1 MNKKLEEAS
10 DDFKSLSLRSFYST
24 TGHRILSEALTPILS
39 RSTNYDRLTGY
50 FSVESLA
57 SVASGLEAIY
67 RKSGQMRLVIG
78 IHDVPGDLL
87 AARAL
92 GSLLPETLVDEV
104 KEKFFVEVGQ
114 LSDMTSKSAIAGIA
128 WMLRLGLLEVRV
140 ASPKNKQG
148 IYHQKRM
155 IFKDTSGNVIAG
167 TGSLNETIGGLYNV
181 EEMQFSFSWK
191 SEDDPT
197 LELVNSFDEIWKGLE
212 PDIDIIPLDETF
224 AAVILEKLGNPSN
237 PFEDT
242 SASRIAKNID
252 FKSLIELVRTSPS
265 FTPFNLSSACLYP
278 HQERVFHESLSRWPV
293 RVMLADEVGL
303 GKTLEAGILISYML
317 RMKMVEK
324 VTILCPA
331 GLLRQWQ
338 EEMDRHFKL
347 DFWIYESGSKSF
359 VSAGSE
365 RIGAIA
371 DNRLSAIP
379 KLTLVSAQWA
389 RLNEN
394 EFKKQLPEML
404 IVDEAH
410 AARVNVDQYGSK
422 STRLWKLLDSLK
434 DMVPHILLLTA
445 TPMQVHPSEY
455 HGLLNIL
462 GLPEHWKKFSKY
474 EESLK
479 IVSSQSNSIG
489 LNEAKTLADLLISS
503 FESYS
508 WLPDLLTSKE
518 SLLIMELRQSQ
529 SKGSAASAI
538 LIQNQLEVFT
548 RILTKVHPGHF
559 LTCRNTKSGLEKFG
573 YKFPVRK
580 FDAPEI
586 RMSGNLEKY
595 EWAVESYLSQAY
607 GKTEESL
614 KPSGN
619 FPIGFAKS
627 GFYQRLVSSLFA
639 SRSSLLKRKMKI
651 DLIGKAIKDSDSE
664 LLSRL
669 LSDFDFEDED
679 LTSDDFGQLLPEIE
693 PQNGLNKILEN
704 VKRAVT
710 LENSYIEELLR
721 ILDGVGEDI
730 ENYDPKFSV
739 ALKSLEKYLAEGPVL
754 IFSRYT
760 DTLDGFLNLFC
771 NSHLLNR
778 IPGFALYTGGKAWIQ
793 TSIGVVPATKSD
805 VTDALNSGLISL
817 VFCSDAASEG
827 LNLQKAK
834 TLINLDVPWNPA
846 RLEQRIG
853 RIARLGQKSPEVN
866 IINLWYPDSIEA
878 IMYVRLL
885 SRQADYQ
892 LAVGEAADIF
902 ADAIRNEVRNK
913 FAGEQVN
920 TKNEYLELQRVREDY
935 QRIALEKIWQSDGDF
950 PPASTNLRIDL
961 LEFLSMSDAELDT
974 SKYSRE
980 LTAEPGTPK
989 SFTLLHPAFD
999 EIGELLTSVDN
1010 LGNSDLC
1017 IVLDNNKLLAFCT
1030 RDKSGR
1036 IRLLNI
1042 MSLGRTFQSLF
1053 GKTTLSDSDYSGDSF
1068 EVSHLSIRLRN
1079 FLLTQSNIPNHSYAT
1094 VPFEGIFLPWGDQR
1108 FVNLEVRELC
1118 RVNVE
1123 SSS

>member
-1 MNKKLEEAS
+1 MNRNTGQAS
-10 DDFKSLSLRSFYST
+10 DDFKSLSVRSFYST
-24 TGHRILSEALTPILS
+24 TGHRILNEALSPILS
-39 RSTNYDRLTGY
+39 LSTNYDRLTGY
-50 FSVESLA
+50 FTVESLA
-57 SVASGLEAIY
+57 SVAAGLEAIY
-67 RKSGQMRLVIG
+67 RKSGKMRLVIG

-92 GSLLPETLVDEV
+92 GSLLPETLVDQV

-140 ASPKNKQG
+140 ASPKSQQG

-155 IFKDTSGNVIAG
+155 IFKDSNGNVIAG

-191 SEDDPT
+191 SADNPT
-197 LELVNSFDEIWKGLE
+197 LELVDSFEQIWKGLE
-212 PDIDIIPLDETF
+212 PDIDIIPLDEAF
-224 AAVILEKLGNPSN
+224 ARGILEKLGNPAN
-237 PFEDT
+237 PFENSST
-242 SASRIAKNID
+242 LRTAKNID
-252 FKSLIELVRTSPS
+252 FTSLIELIRTSSS
-265 FTPFNLSSACLYP
+265 FTPFNLSFASLYP

-317 RMKMVEK
+317 RMKLVEN

-347 DFWIYESGSKSF
+347 DFWIYQSGSKSF
-359 VSAGSE
+359 VSSNSE
-365 RIGAIA
+365 HVSSMSSNAK
-371 DNRLSAIP
+371 SSSP
-379 KLTLVSAQWA
+379 KLKLVSAQWA

-394 EFKKQLPEML
+394 EFKKLLPEML

-422 STRLWKLLDSLK
+422 STRLWKLLDSVKEL
-434 DMVPHILLLTA
+434 VPHILLLTA

-455 HGLLNIL
+455 HGLLNLL
-462 GLPEHWKKFSKY
+462 GLPGQWKKFSKY

-479 IVSSQSNSIG
+479 IVSTQSNSIG
-489 LNEAKTLADLLISS
+489 LNEAKTMADLLLST

-508 WLPDLLTSKE
+508 WLPELLTSKE

-529 SKGSAASAI
+529 SQSSAASAI
-538 LIQNQLEVFT
+538 LIQNQLEAF
-548 RILTKVHPGHF
+548 RKILTKVHPGHF
-559 LTCRNTKSGLEKFG
+559 LTCRNTKTGLEKFG
-573 YKFPVRK
+573 YKFPIRK

-586 RMSGNLEKY
+586 AMSGDLEKY
-595 EWAVESYLSQAY
+595 EWAVENYLSQAY

-614 KPSGN
+614 KPGGK

-639 SRSSLLKRKMKI
+639 SRASLLKRKAKLS
-651 DLIGKAIKDSDSE
+651 LIGEALKDSNSE
-664 LLSRL
+664 MLINL

-679 LTSDDFGQLLPEIE
+679 LNTDDFGQLAPEIDV
-693 PQNGLNKILEN
+693 QNGLSKVLEN
-704 VKRAVT
+704 VKQAIN

-721 ILDGVGEDI
+721 ILDGVGENI
-730 ENYDPKFSV
+730 ENHDPKFSV
-739 ALKSLEKYLAEGPVL
+739 AMKSLEKFLGEGPVL
-754 IFSRYT
+754 VFSRYT
-760 DTLDGFLNLFC
+760 DTLDGFLNLFSS
-771 NSHLLNR
+771 SHLLNQV
-778 IPGFALYTGGKAWIQ
+778 PGFALYTGGKAWIQ
-793 TSIGVVPATKSD
+793 TSMGVVPATKSD
-805 VTDALNSGLISL
+805 VTDALNSGVISL

-827 LNLQKAK
+827 LNLQTAK

-885 SRQADYQ
+885 SRQEDYQ

-913 FAGEQVN
+913 FAGEQVS
-920 TKNEYLELQRVREDY
+920 TKSEYLELQRVREDY

-950 PPASTNLRIDL
+950 PASTNLRVDL
-961 LEFLSMSDAELDT
+961 LEFIRLSDSELDT
-974 SKYSRE
+974 SRYSSE

-999 EIGELLTSVDN
+999 EIGELLTSVEN

-1017 IVLDNNKLLAFCT
+1017 LVLDDKKLLAFCT
-1030 RDKSGR
+1030 HDQSGR

-1042 MSLGRTFQSLF
+1042 MSLGRILQAIS
-1053 GKTTLSDSDYSGDSF
+1053 GKFTLEESDFSGDSF
-1068 EVSHLSIRLRN
+1068 EESHLSIRLRN
-1079 FLLTQSNIPNHSYAT
+1079 FLLEQSNIPNHSYAS
-1094 VPFEGIFLPWGDQR
+1094 VPFEGIFAPWSERR
-1108 FVNLEVRELC
+1108 FINLEVQELC
-1118 RVNVE
+1118 KVNVE
-1123 SSS
+1123 SQL

>member
-1 MNKKLEEAS
+1 MNRTSGHTS
-10 DDFKSLSLRSFYST
+10 DDFKSLSVRSFYST
-24 TGHRILSEALTPILS
+24 TGHRILNEALSPILS
-39 RSTNYDRLTGY
+39 LSTNYDRLTGY
-50 FSVESLA
+50 FTVESLA
-57 SVASGLEAIY
+57 SVASGLDAIY
-67 RKSGQMRLVIG
+67 RKGGKMRLVIG

-92 GSLLPETLVDEV
+92 GSLLPETLVDQV

-114 LSDMTSKSAIAGIA
+114 LSDITSKSAIAGIA

-140 ASPKNKQG
+140 ASPRSQQG

-155 IFKDTSGNVIAG
+155 IFKDLNGNVIAG

-191 SEDDPT
+191 STDNPT
-197 LELVNSFDEIWKGLE
+197 LDLVHSFEQIWKGE
-212 PDIDIIPLDETF
+212 EADIDIIPLDDAF
-224 AAVILEKLGNPSN
+224 ATVILEKLGNPAN
-237 PFEDT
+237 PFENSPT
-242 SASRIAKNID
+242 SSTAKNID
-252 FKSLIELVRTSPS
+252 FRSLIQLVRNSSS
-265 FTPFNLSSACLYP
+265 FTPFNLSFASLYP
-278 HQERVFHESLSRWPV
+278 HQERVFHEALSRWPV

-317 RMKMVEK
+317 RMKLVEN

-359 VSAGSE
+359 VSANSEQISGGS
-365 RIGAIA
+365 RKA
-371 DNRLSAIP
+371 SSSIP
-379 KLTLVSAQWA
+379 KLKLVSAQWA

-394 EFKKQLPEML
+394 EFMRLLPELL

-422 STRLWKLLDSLK
+422 STRLWKLLDSVKELI
-434 DMVPHILLLTA
+434 PHILLLTA
-445 TPMQVHPSEY
+445 TPMQVHASEY
-455 HGLLNIL
+455 HGLLNLL
-462 GLPEHWKKFSKY
+462 GLPGQWKKFAKY

-479 IVSSQSNSIG
+479 IVSSQSSSIS
-489 LNEAKTLADLLISS
+489 LNEAKTIVDLLLSS

-508 WLPDLLTSKE
+508 WLPELLTSKE

-529 SKGSAASAI
+529 SKSSAASAI
-538 LIQNQLEVFT
+538 LIQNQLEEFR

-573 YKFPVRK
+573 YKFPLRK

-586 RMSGNLEKY
+586 TMSGKLEKY
-595 EWAVESYLSQAY
+595 EWAVESYLSHAY

-614 KPSGN
+614 KPGGK

-639 SRSSLLKRKMKI
+639 SRSSLLKRKSKLN
-651 DLIGKAIKDSDSE
+651 LIGEALRDSNSD
-664 LLSRL
+664 LLVKL
-669 LSDFDFEDED
+669 LTDFDFEDED
-679 LTSDDFGQLLPEIE
+679 LNTDDFGQLVPELDG
-693 PQNGLNKILEN
+693 QNGLSKVLEN
-704 VKRAVT
+704 VKQSIT
-710 LENSYIEELLR
+710 LENSYIDELLQ
-721 ILDGVGEDI
+721 ILDGVGENI
-730 ENYDPKFSV
+730 ENHDPKFAV
-739 ALKSLEKYLAEGPVL
+739 AIESLEKYLDEGPVL
-754 IFSRYT
+754 VFSRYT
-760 DTLDGFLNLFC
+760 DTLDGFLSLFC
-771 NSHLLNR
+771 NSKLLDSV
-778 IPGFALYTGGKAWIQ
+778 PGFALYTGGKAWIQ
-793 TSIGVVPATKSD
+793 TSMGVVPATKSD
-805 VTDALNSGLISL
+805 VTDALNSGVISL

-827 LNLQKAK
+827 LNLQTAK

-913 FAGEQVN
+913 FAGDQVN
-920 TKNEYLELQRVREDY
+920 TRNEYAELQRVREDY
-935 QRIALEKIWQSDGDF
+935 QRIALEKIWQTDGEL
-950 PPASTNLRIDL
+950 PPASTNLRGDL
-961 LEFLSMSDAELDT
+961 LEFIRLTDVELET
-974 SKYSRE
+974 SKYSTE

-999 EIGELLTSVDN
+999 EIGELLVSVEN
-1010 LGNSDLC
+1010 VGNSELC
-1017 IVLDNNKLLAFCT
+1017 LILSDRKLMAFSTC
-1030 RDKSGR
+1030 DEAGR
-1036 IRLLNI
+1036 LRLLNV
-1042 MSLGRTFQSLF
+1042 MSLGRIFQAIYGKQTLNESDFSGATF
-1053 GKTTLSDSDYSGDSF
+1053 
-1068 EVSHLSIRLRN
+1068 EESHLSIRLRN
-1079 FLLTQSNIPNHSYAT
+1079 YLLEQSNIPNHSYAT
-1094 VPFEGIFLPWGDQR
+1094 VPFEGIFAPWDNLKLA
-1108 FVNLEVRELC
+1108 NLEVFKLC
-1118 RVNVE
+1118 KVNVE
-1123 SSS
+1123 F

>member
-1 MNKKLEEAS
+1 MNRNSGQAS
-10 DDFKSLSLRSFYST
+10 GDFKSLSVRSFYST
-24 TGHRILSEALTPILS
+24 TGHRILNEALSPILS
-39 RSTNYDRLTGY
+39 LSTNYDRLTGY
-50 FSVESLA
+50 FTVESLA
-57 SVASGLEAIY
+57 SVAAGLEAIY
-67 RKSGQMRLVIG
+67 RKSGKMRLVIG

-92 GSLLPETLVDEV
+92 GSLLPETLVNQV

-140 ASPKNKQG
+140 ASPKSQQG

-155 IFKDTSGNVIAG
+155 IFKDSHGNVIAG

-191 SEDDPT
+191 SAENPT
-197 LELVNSFDEIWKGLE
+197 LELVKSFEQIWKGLE
-212 PDIDIIPLDETF
+212 PDIDIIPLDEAF
-224 AAVILEKLGNPSN
+224 ARGILEKLGNPAN
-237 PFEDT
+237 PFENSPT
-242 SASRIAKNID
+242 LTTAKNID
-252 FKSLIELVRTSPS
+252 FTSLIQLIRTSSS
-265 FTPFNLSSACLYP
+265 FTPFNLSFASLYP

-317 RMKMVEK
+317 RMKLVEN

-347 DFWIYESGSKSF
+347 DFWIYESGTKSF
-359 VSAGSE
+359 VSANSE
-365 RIGAIA
+365 HIS
-371 DNRLSAIP
+371 SASSSALNSAP
-379 KLTLVSAQWA
+379 KLKLVSAQWA

-394 EFKKQLPEML
+394 EFKKLLPEML

-422 STRLWKLLDSLK
+422 STRLWKLLDSVKELI
-434 DMVPHILLLTA
+434 PHILLLTA

-455 HGLLNIL
+455 HGLLNLL
-462 GLPEHWKKFSKY
+462 GLPGQWKKFTKY

-479 IVSSQSNSIG
+479 IVSTKSNSIG
-489 LNEAKTLADLLISS
+489 LNEAKTMADLLLSS

-508 WLPDLLTSKE
+508 WLPELLTSKE

-529 SKGSAASAI
+529 SQSSAASAI
-538 LIQNQLEVFT
+538 LIQNQLDAF
-548 RILTKVHPGHF
+548 RKILTKVHPGHF

-586 RMSGNLEKY
+586 TMSGKLEKY

-614 KPSGN
+614 KPGGK

-639 SRSSLLKRKMKI
+639 SRASLLKRKAKLS
-651 DLIGKAIKDSDSE
+651 LIGEALKDSNSE
-664 LLSRL
+664 LLIKL

-679 LTSDDFGQLLPEIE
+679 LNTDDFGQLGPELDD
-693 PQNGLNKILEN
+693 QNGLIKVLEN
-704 VKRAVT
+704 VKQAII

-721 ILDGVGEDI
+721 ILDGVGASI
-730 ENYDPKFSV
+730 ENHDPKFSV
-739 ALKSLEKYLAEGPVL
+739 AMKSLEKFLGEGPVL
-754 IFSRYT
+754 VFSRYT
-760 DTLDGFLNLFC
+760 DTLDGFLNLFS
-771 NSHLLNR
+771 NSHLLNQV
-778 IPGFALYTGGKAWIQ
+778 PGFALYTGGKAWIQ
-793 TSIGVVPATKSD
+793 TPMGIVPATKSD
-805 VTDALNSGLISL
+805 VTDALNSGVISL

-827 LNLQKAK
+827 LNLQTAK

-885 SRQADYQ
+885 SRQEDYQ

-913 FAGEQVN
+913 FAGEQVS
-920 TKNEYLELQRVREDY
+920 TKSEYLELQRVREDY
-935 QRIALEKIWQSDGDF
+935 QRIALEKIWQTDGAF
-950 PPASTNLRIDL
+950 PASTNLRIDL
-961 LEFLSMSDAELDT
+961 LEFIRLSDSELDT
-974 SKYSRE
+974 SRYSSE

-999 EIGELLTSVDN
+999 EIGELLTSVEN

-1017 IVLDNNKLLAFCT
+1017 LVLDDTKLLAFCIK
-1030 RDKSGR
+1030 DESGR
-1036 IRLLNI
+1036 MRLLNI
-1042 MSLGRTFQSLF
+1042 MSLGRILQSIS
-1053 GKTTLSDSDYSGDSF
+1053 GKFTLEESDFSGDSF
-1068 EVSHLSIRLRN
+1068 EESHLSIRLRN
-1079 FLLTQSNIPNHSYAT
+1079 FLLEQSNIPNHSYAT
-1094 VPFEGIFLPWGDQR
+1094 VPFEGIFAPWSEQR
-1108 FVNLEVRELC
+1108 FVNLVVQELC
-1118 RVNVE
+1118 KVNVE
-1123 SSS
+1123 S

>member
-1 MNKKLEEAS
+1 MNRNSGQAS
-10 DDFKSLSLRSFYST
+10 DDFKSLSVRSFYST
-24 TGHRILSEALTPILS
+24 TGHRILNEALTPILS
-39 RSTNYDRLTGY
+39 LSTNYDRLTGY
-50 FSVESLA
+50 FTVESLA
-57 SVASGLEAIY
+57 SVAAGLEAIY
-67 RKSGQMRLVIG
+67 RKSGKMRLVIG

-92 GSLLPETLVDEV
+92 GSLLPETLVNQV

-140 ASPKNKQG
+140 ASPKSQQG

-155 IFKDTSGNVIAG
+155 IFKDSNGNVIAG

-191 SEDDPT
+191 SVENPT
-197 LELVNSFDEIWKGLE
+197 LELVHSFEQIWKGLE
-212 PDIDIIPLDETF
+212 PDIDIIPLDEAF
-224 AAVILEKLGNPSN
+224 ATEILEKLGNPSN
-237 PFEDT
+237 PFEELSSLRT
-242 SASRIAKNID
+242 AKNID
-252 FKSLIELVRTSPS
+252 FTSLIQLIRTSSS
-265 FTPFNLSSACLYP
+265 FTPFNLSFASLYP

-317 RMKMVEK
+317 RMKLVQN

-359 VSAGSE
+359 VSANSE
-365 RIGAIA
+365 HISSVSSNALR
-371 DNRLSAIP
+371 SAP
-379 KLTLVSAQWA
+379 KLKLVSAQWA

-394 EFKKQLPEML
+394 EFKKLLPEML
-404 IVDEAH
+404 VVDEAH

-422 STRLWKLLDSLK
+422 STRLWKLLDSVKELI
-434 DMVPHILLLTA
+434 PHVLLLTA

-455 HGLLNIL
+455 HGLLNLL
-462 GLPEHWKKFSKY
+462 GLPGQWKKFAKY

-479 IVSSQSNSIG
+479 IVSTQSSSIG
-489 LNEAKTLADLLISS
+489 LNEAKTMADLLLSS

-508 WLPDLLTSKE
+508 WLPELLTSKE

-529 SKGSAASAI
+529 SQSSAASAI
-538 LIQNQLEVFT
+538 LIQNQLEVF
-548 RILTKVHPGHF
+548 RKILTKVHPGHF

-586 RMSGNLEKY
+586 TMSGKLEKY

-614 KPSGN
+614 KPGGK

-639 SRSSLLKRKMKI
+639 SRASLLKRKAKLN
-651 DLIGKAIKDSDSE
+651 LIGEALNDSNSE
-664 LLSRL
+664 LLIKL

-679 LTSDDFGQLLPEIE
+679 LNSDEFGQLAPEIDG
-693 PQNGLNKILEN
+693 QNGLSKVLEN
-704 VKRAVT
+704 VKQAII

-721 ILDGVGEDI
+721 ILDGVGESI
-730 ENYDPKFSV
+730 ENHDPKFSV
-739 ALKSLEKYLAEGPVL
+739 AMKSLEKFLGEGPVL
-754 IFSRYT
+754 VFSRYT
-760 DTLDGFLNLFC
+760 DTLDGFLNLFS
-771 NSHLLNR
+771 NSHLLNQV
-778 IPGFALYTGGKAWIQ
+778 PGFALYTGGKAWIQ
-793 TSIGVVPATKSD
+793 TSMGVVPATKSD
-805 VTDALNSGLISL
+805 VTDALNSGVISL

-827 LNLQKAK
+827 LNLQTAK

-853 RIARLGQKSPEVN
+853 RIARLGQKSAEVN

-913 FAGEQVN
+913 FAGEQVS

-935 QRIALEKIWQSDGDF
+935 QRIALEKIWQTDGDL

-961 LEFLSMSDAELDT
+961 LEFIRLSDAELDT
-974 SKYSRE
+974 SRYSSE

-999 EIGELLTSVDN
+999 EIGELLTSVEN
-1010 LGNSDLC
+1010 LGNSNLC
-1017 IVLDNNKLLAFCT
+1017 LILDDKKLLAFCT
-1030 RDKSGR
+1030 YDQSGR

-1042 MSLGRTFQSLF
+1042 MSLGRIFQSIC
-1053 GKTTLSDSDYSGDSF
+1053 GKFTLNESDFSGDSF
-1068 EVSHLSIRLRN
+1068 EETHLSIRLRN
-1079 FLLTQSNIPNHSYAT
+1079 FRLEQSNIPNHLYAT
-1094 VPFEGIFLPWGDQR
+1094 VPFEGIFAPWSEQS
-1108 FVNLEVRELC
+1108 FINLEVQELC
-1118 RVNVE
+1118 KVNVE
-1123 SSS
+1123 S

>member
-1 MNKKLEEAS
+1 MNRNSGLAS
-10 DDFKSLSLRSFYST
+10 DDFKSLSVRSFYST
-24 TGHRILSEALTPILS
+24 TGHRILNEALSPILS
-39 RSTNYDRLTGY
+39 LSTNYDRLTGY
-50 FSVESLA
+50 FTVESLA
-57 SVASGLEAIY
+57 SVAAGLEAIY
-67 RKSGQMRLVIG
+67 RKSGKMRLVIG

-92 GSLLPETLVDEV
+92 GSLLPETLVDQV

-140 ASPKNKQG
+140 ASPKSQQG

-155 IFKDTSGNVIAG
+155 IFKDSNGNVIAG

-191 SEDDPT
+191 STDNPT
-197 LELVNSFDEIWKGLE
+197 LELVDSFEQIWKGLE
-212 PDIDIIPLDETF
+212 PDIDIIPLDEAF
-224 AAVILEKLGNPSN
+224 ANGILEKLGNPAN
-237 PFEDT
+237 PFENSST
-242 SASRIAKNID
+242 LRTAKNID
-252 FKSLIELVRTSPS
+252 FTSLIKLIRTSSS
-265 FTPFNLSSACLYP
+265 FTPFNLSFASLYP

-317 RMKMVEK
+317 RMKLVEN

-347 DFWIYESGSKSF
+347 DFWIYQSGSKSF
-359 VSAGSE
+359 VSSNSE
-365 RIGAIA
+365 QVSSISSNA
-371 DNRLSAIP
+371 SSSSP
-379 KLTLVSAQWA
+379 KLKLISAQWA

-394 EFKKQLPEML
+394 EFKKLLPEML

-422 STRLWKLLDSLK
+422 STRLWKLLDSVKEL
-434 DMVPHILLLTA
+434 VPHILLLTA

-455 HGLLNIL
+455 HGLLNLL
-462 GLPEHWKKFSKY
+462 GLPSQWKKFSKY

-479 IVSSQSNSIG
+479 IVSTQSNSIG
-489 LNEAKTLADLLISS
+489 LNEAKTMADLLLST

-508 WLPDLLTSKE
+508 WLPELLTSKE

-529 SKGSAASAI
+529 IQSSAASAI
-538 LIQNQLEVFT
+538 LIQNQLETF
-548 RILTKVHPGHF
+548 RKILTKVHPGHF
-559 LTCRNTKSGLEKFG
+559 LTCRNTKTGLEKFG

-586 RMSGNLEKY
+586 TMSGKLEKY

-614 KPSGN
+614 KPGGK

-639 SRSSLLKRKMKI
+639 SRASLLKRKAKLS
-651 DLIGKAIKDSDSE
+651 LIGEALKDSNSE
-664 LLSRL
+664 LLIKL

-679 LTSDDFGQLLPEIE
+679 LNTDDFGQLVPEIDV
-693 PQNGLNKILEN
+693 QNGLSKVLEN
-704 VKRAVT
+704 VKHAII

-721 ILDGVGEDI
+721 ILDGVGENI
-730 ENYDPKFSV
+730 ENHDPKFSV
-739 ALKSLEKYLAEGPVL
+739 AMKSLEKFLGEGPVL
-754 IFSRYT
+754 VFSRYT

-771 NSHLLNR
+771 NSHLLNQV
-778 IPGFALYTGGKAWIQ
+778 PGFALYTGGKAWIQ
-793 TSIGVVPATKSD
+793 TSMGVVPATKSD
-805 VTDALNSGLISL
+805 VTDALNSGVISL

-827 LNLQKAK
+827 LNLQTAK

-885 SRQADYQ
+885 SRQEDYQ

-913 FAGEQVN
+913 FAGEQVS
-920 TKNEYLELQRVREDY
+920 TKSEYLELQRVREDY

-950 PPASTNLRIDL
+950 PASTNLRVDL
-961 LEFLSMSDAELDT
+961 LEFIRLSDSELDT
-974 SKYSRE
+974 SRYSSE

-999 EIGELLTSVDN
+999 EIGELLTSVEN

-1017 IVLDNNKLLAFCT
+1017 LVLDDKKLLAFCT
-1030 RDKSGR
+1030 QNQSGH

-1042 MSLGRTFQSLF
+1042 MSLGRILQAIS
-1053 GKTTLSDSDYSGDSF
+1053 GKLTLEESDFSGDSF
-1068 EVSHLSIRLRN
+1068 EKSHLSIRLRN
-1079 FLLTQSNIPNHSYAT
+1079 FLLEQSNIPNHSYAS
-1094 VPFEGIFLPWGDQR
+1094 VPFEGIFAPWSEQR
-1108 FVNLEVRELC
+1108 FITLEVRELC
-1118 RVNVE
+1118 KVNVE
-1123 SSS
+1123 S

>member
-1 MNKKLEEAS
+1 MNKKVEKAP
-10 DDFKSLSLRSFYST
+10 DDFKSLSVRSFYST
-24 TGHRILSEALTPILS
+24 TGHRILNEALTPILS
-39 RSTNYDRLTGY
+39 LSTSYDRLTGY
-50 FSVESLA
+50 FTVESLA
-57 SVASGLEAIY
+57 SVAAGLEAIY
-67 RKSGQMRLVIG
+67 RKSGKMRLVIG

-92 GSLLPETLVDEV
+92 GSLLPETLVDQV
-104 KEKFFVEVGQ
+104 KEKFLVEVGQ

-140 ASPKNKQG
+140 ASPRSQQG

-155 IFKDTSGNVIAG
+155 IFKDSNKNVIAG

-191 SEDDPT
+191 SEEDPT
-197 LELVNSFDEIWKGLE
+197 LELVHSFEKIWAGLE
-212 PDIDIIPLDETF
+212 PDIDIIPLDEAF
-224 AAVILEKLGNPSN
+224 ATGILDRLGNPPN
-237 PFEDT
+237 PFENSST
-242 SASRIAKNID
+242 FTTTKNID
-252 FKSLIELVRTSPS
+252 FTSLVQLVRTSPS
-265 FTPFNLSSACLYP
+265 FTPFNLSIASLYP

-317 RMKMVEK
+317 RMNLVDN

-338 EEMDRHFKL
+338 EEMNRHFNL

-359 VSAGSE
+359 ISANSE
-365 RIGAIA
+365 RVSSTAY
-371 DNRLSAIP
+371 NLSSTAP
-379 KLTLVSAQWA
+379 KLKLVSAQWA
-389 RLNEN
+389 RLNEA
-394 EFKKQLPEML
+394 EFKKHLPEML

-422 STRLWKLLDSLK
+422 TTRLWKLLDSLK
-434 DMVPHILLLTA
+434 DLIPHILLLTA

-455 HGLLNIL
+455 HGLLNLL
-462 GLPEHWKKFSKY
+462 GLPGQWKKFSKY

-479 IVSSQSNSIG
+479 IVSTQSESIG
-489 LNEAKTLADLLISS
+489 LNEAKTIADLLISS

-508 WLPDLLTSKE
+508 WLPEMLTSKE
-518 SLLIMELRQSQ
+518 SLLIMELRQSK
-529 SKGSAASAI
+529 SESSAASAI
-538 LIQNQLEVFT
+538 LIQNQLEAF
-548 RILTKVHPGHF
+548 RKILTKVHPGHF

-580 FDAPEI
+580 FVAPEI
-586 RMSGNLEKY
+586 AMSGKLEKY
-595 EWAVESYLSQAY
+595 EWAVENYLSQAY

-614 KPSGN
+614 KPDGK

-639 SRSSLLKRKMKI
+639 SRASLLKRKAKI
-651 DLIGKAIKDSDSE
+651 FHIGEALNDSNSE
-664 LLSRL
+664 LLIRL
-669 LSDFDFEDED
+669 LNDFDFEDED
-679 LTSDDFGQLLPEIE
+679 LNSDDFGELEPEIE
-693 PQNGLNKILEN
+693 AQNGLSKVLDN
-704 VKRAVT
+704 VKQAII

-721 ILDGVGEDI
+721 ILDGVGENI
-730 ENYDPKFSV
+730 EKHDPKFSV
-739 ALKSLEKYLAEGPVL
+739 AMKSLEKFLGEGPVL

-771 NSHLLNR
+771 DSNLLNQV
-778 IPGFALYTGGKAWIQ
+778 PGFALYTGGKAWIQ
-793 TSIGVVPATKSD
+793 TSMGVVPATKSD

-827 LNLQKAK
+827 LNLQTAK

-913 FAGEQVN
+913 FAGEQVS
-920 TKNEYLELQRVREDY
+920 TKNEYFELQRVREDY
-935 QRIALEKIWQSDGDF
+935 QRIALEKIWQTDGDF

-961 LEFLSMSDAELDT
+961 LEFIRLSDAELDT
-974 SKYSRE
+974 SKYSSE

-999 EIGELLTSVDN
+999 EIGELLTTVDN

-1017 IVLDNNKLLAFCT
+1017 LVLDDKKLLAFCM

-1042 MSLGRTFQSLF
+1042 MSLGRILQSIY
-1053 GKTTLSDSDYSGDSF
+1053 GKFTLNDSDFSGDSF
-1068 EVSHLSIRLRN
+1068 EESHLSIRLRN
-1079 FLLTQSNIPNHSYAT
+1079 FLRDQSNIPNHAYAT
-1094 VPFEGIFLPWGDQR
+1094 GPFEGIFPPWSEQR
-1108 FVNLEVRELC
+1108 FVNLELRELC
-1118 RVNVE
+1118 KVNVE
-1123 SSS
+1123 SYL

>member
-1 MNKKLEEAS
+1 VH
-10 DDFKSLSLRSFYST
+10 SF
-24 TGHRILSEALTPILS
+24 E
-39 RSTNYDRLTGY
+39 
-50 FSVESLA
+50 
-57 SVASGLEAIY
+57 
-67 RKSGQMRLVIG
+67 Q
-78 IHDVPGDLL
+78 
-87 AARAL
+87 
-92 GSLLPETLVDEV
+92 
-104 KEKFFVEVGQ
+104 
-114 LSDMTSKSAIAGIA
+114 
-128 WMLRLGLLEVRV
+128 
-140 ASPKNKQG
+140 
-148 IYHQKRM
+148 
-155 IFKDTSGNVIAG
+155 
-167 TGSLNETIGGLYNV
+167 
-181 EEMQFSFSWK
+181 
-191 SEDDPT
+191 
-197 LELVNSFDEIWKGLE
+197 IWKGLE
-212 PDIDIIPLDETF
+212 PDIDTIPLDEAF
-224 AAVILEKLGNPSN
+224 ASVILEKLGNPAN
-237 PFEDT
+237 PFEDSSSLGT
-242 SASRIAKNID
+242 AKNID
-252 FKSLIELVRTSPS
+252 FTSLMQLIRTSSS
-265 FTPFNLSSACLYP
+265 FTPFNLSFASLYP

-317 RMKMVEK
+317 RMKLVK
-324 VTILCPA
+324 NVTILCPA

-359 VSAGSE
+359 VSANSE
-365 RIGAIA
+365 NISSVSSNAVS
-371 DNRLSAIP
+371 SAP
-379 KLTLVSAQWA
+379 KLKLVSAQWA

-394 EFKKQLPEML
+394 EFKKLLPEML
-404 IVDEAH
+404 VVDEAH

-422 STRLWKLLDSLK
+422 STRLWKLLDSVKELI
-434 DMVPHILLLTA
+434 PHVLLLTA

-455 HGLLNIL
+455 HGLLNLL
-462 GLPEHWKKFSKY
+462 GLPGHWKKFAKY

-479 IVSSQSNSIG
+479 IVSTQSNSIG
-489 LNEAKTLADLLISS
+489 LNEAKTLADLLLSS

-508 WLPDLLTSKE
+508 WLPELLTSKE

-529 SKGSAASAI
+529 SQSSAASAI
-538 LIQNQLEVFT
+538 LIQNQLEAF
-548 RILTKVHPGHF
+548 RKILTKVHPGHF

-586 RMSGNLEKY
+586 TMSGKLEKY

-614 KPSGN
+614 KPGGK

-639 SRSSLLKRKMKI
+639 SQSSLLKRKAKLS
-651 DLIGKAIKDSDSE
+651 LIGEALKDSNSE
-664 LLSRL
+664 LLIKL

-679 LTSDDFGQLLPEIE
+679 LNTDDFGQLAPEIDV
-693 PQNGLNKILEN
+693 QNGLSKVLEN
-704 VKRAVT
+704 VKQAII

-721 ILDGVGEDI
+721 ILDGVGENI
-730 ENYDPKFSV
+730 ENHDPKFSV
-739 ALKSLEKYLAEGPVL
+739 AMKSLEKFLGEGPVL
-754 IFSRYT
+754 VFSRYT

-771 NSHLLNR
+771 NSHLLNQV
-778 IPGFALYTGGKAWIQ
+778 PGFALYTGGKAWIQ
-793 TSIGVVPATKSD
+793 TSMGVVPATKSD
-805 VTDALNSGLISL
+805 VTDALNSGVISL

-827 LNLQKAK
+827 LNLQTAK

-913 FAGEQVN
+913 FAGEQVG

-935 QRIALEKIWQSDGDF
+935 QRIALEKIWQTDGDL
-950 PPASTNLRIDL
+950 PPASTNLRLDL
-961 LEFLSMSDAELDT
+961 LEFIRLSDDELDT
-974 SKYSRE
+974 SRYSSE

-999 EIGELLTSVDN
+999 EIGELLTTVEN
-1010 LGNSDLC
+1010 LGNSNLC
-1017 IVLDNNKLLAFCT
+1017 LILDDKKLLAFCT
-1030 RDKSGR
+1030 YDQAGR

-1042 MSLGRTFQSLF
+1042 MSLGRILQSIY
-1053 GKTTLSDSDYSGDSF
+1053 GKFTLEELDFSGDSF
-1068 EVSHLSIRLRN
+1068 EESHLSIRLRN
-1079 FLLTQSNIPNHSYAT
+1079 FLLEQSNIPNHLYAT
-1094 VPFEGIFLPWGDQR
+1094 VPFEGIFAPWSEQS
-1108 FVNLEVRELC
+1108 FINLEVRELC
-1118 RVNVE
+1118 KVNVE
-1123 SSS
+1123 S

>member
-1 MNKKLEEAS
+1 MNKIS
-10 DDFKSLSLRSFYST
+10 GQTPVDFKSLSLRSFYST
-24 TGHRILSEALTPILS
+24 TGHRILNEALTPILS
-39 RSTNYDRLTGY
+39 LSTNYDRLTGY
-50 FSVESLA
+50 FTVESLA
-57 SVASGLEAIY
+57 SVSAGLDAIY
-67 RKSGQMRLVIG
+67 RKGGKMRLVIG

-92 GSLLPETLVDEV
+92 GSLLPETLVNHV

-114 LSDMTSKSAIAGIA
+114 LSDITSKSAIAGIA

-140 ASPKNKQG
+140 ASPKNQQG

-155 IFKDTSGNVIAG
+155 IFKDSTGNVIAG

-191 SEDDPT
+191 SAENPT
-197 LELVNSFDEIWKGLE
+197 LELVQSFEQIWKGRE
-212 PDIDIIPLDETF
+212 ADIDIIPLDEVF
-224 AAVILEKLGNPSN
+224 AATLLEKLGNPTN
-237 PFEDT
+237 PFENAST
-242 SASRIAKNID
+242 SESNTNID
-252 FKSLIELVRTSPS
+252 LTSLIELVRTSTS
-265 FTPFNLSSACLYP
+265 FTPFNLSFASLYP
-278 HQERVFHESLSRWPV
+278 HQERVFHEALSRWPV

-317 RMKMVEK
+317 RMKLVEN

-331 GLLRQWQ
+331 GLMRQWQ

-359 VSAGSE
+359 VSPNSE
-365 RIGAIA
+365 
-371 DNRLSAIP
+371 RLSALSSTSSASSP
-379 KLTLVSAQWA
+379 KLKLISAQWA

-394 EFKKQLPEML
+394 EFQRLLPELL

-422 STRLWKLLDSLK
+422 STRLWKLLEAVKDSI
-434 DMVPHILLLTA
+434 PHILLLTA

-455 HGLLNIL
+455 HGLLSIL
-462 GLPEHWKKFSKY
+462 GLPGQWKKFSKY

-479 IVSSQSNSIG
+479 ILSTKSNSIG
-489 LNEAKTLADLLISS
+489 LNEAKTLADLLLSS

-508 WLPDLLTSKE
+508 WLPDLLTNKE

-529 SKGSAASAI
+529 SKSSAASAI
-538 LIQNQLEVFT
+538 LIQNQLDDFK

-573 YKFPVRK
+573 YKFPERK

-586 RMSGNLEKY
+586 TMSGKLEKY

-614 KPSGN
+614 KPGGK

-639 SRSSLLKRKMKI
+639 SRASLLKRREKLN
-651 DLIGKAIKDSDSE
+651 LIGEALKDSNSDLLTK
-664 LLSRL
+664 LLSE
-669 LSDFDFEDED
+669 FDFEDED
-679 LTSDDFGQLLPEIE
+679 LNTDDFGLLVPELDNQHGI
-693 PQNGLNKILEN
+693 GKVLEN
-704 VKRAVT
+704 VKRAIK
-710 LENSYIEELLR
+710 LENSYIEELLQ
-721 ILDGVGEDI
+721 ILNGMGESI
-730 ENYDPKFSV
+730 ENHDPKFAV
-739 ALKSLEKYLAEGPVL
+739 AMNSLENFLAEGPVL
-754 IFSRYT
+754 VFSRYT
-760 DTLDGFLNLFC
+760 DTLDGFLSLFT
-771 NSHLLNR
+771 SSKLLNQV
-778 IPGFALYTGGKAWIQ
+778 PGFALYTGGKAWIQ
-793 TSIGVVPATKSD
+793 TSMGVVPATKSD
-805 VTDALNSGLISL
+805 VTDALNSGVISL

-827 LNLQKAK
+827 LNLQTAK

-913 FAGEQVN
+913 FAGDQVN
-920 TKNEYLELQRVREDY
+920 TRNEYVELQRVREDY
-935 QRIALEKIWQSDGDF
+935 QRIALEKIWQTDGDF
-950 PPASTNLRIDL
+950 APASTNLRSDL
-961 LEFLSMSDAELDT
+961 LEFIRQVDIELDT
-974 SKYSRE
+974 SKYSSE
-980 LTAEPGTPK
+980 LIAEPGTPK

-999 EIGELLTSVDN
+999 EIGELLTSVASSGN
-1010 LGNSDLC
+1010 LGLC
-1017 IVLDNNKLLAFCT
+1017 LILADKKLLAFST
-1030 RDKSGR
+1030 RDESGR
-1036 IRLLNI
+1036 LRLLNI
-1042 MSLGRTFQSLF
+1042 MSLGRILQAIY
-1053 GKTTLSDSDYSGDSF
+1053 GKLTLEESDFSGDSF
-1068 EVSHLSIRLRN
+1068 EKSHLGIRLRN
-1079 FLLTQSNIPNHSYAT
+1079 FLLEQSNIPNHSYAT
-1094 VPFEGIFLPWGDQR
+1094 TPFEGIFLPWDNQK
-1108 FVNLEVRELC
+1108 FVDLEVSELC
-1118 RVNVE
+1118 KVNVE
-1123 SSS
+1123 F

>member
-1 MNKKLEEAS
+1 MNRNTGQAS
-10 DDFKSLSLRSFYST
+10 DDFKSLSVRSFYST
-24 TGHRILSEALTPILS
+24 TGHRILNEALSPILS
-39 RSTNYDRLTGY
+39 LSTNYDRLTGY
-50 FSVESLA
+50 FTVESLA
-57 SVASGLEAIY
+57 SVAAGLEAIY
-67 RKSGQMRLVIG
+67 RKSGKMRLVIG

-92 GSLLPETLVDEV
+92 GSLLPETLVDQV

-140 ASPKNKQG
+140 ASPKSQQG

-155 IFKDTSGNVIAG
+155 IFKDSNGNVIAG

-191 SEDDPT
+191 SAENPT
-197 LELVNSFDEIWKGLE
+197 LELVDSFEQIWKGLE
-212 PDIDIIPLDETF
+212 PDIDIIPLDEAF
-224 AAVILEKLGNPSN
+224 ARGILEKLGNPAN
-237 PFEDT
+237 PFENSST
-242 SASRIAKNID
+242 LRTAKNID
-252 FKSLIELVRTSPS
+252 FTSLIELIRTSSS
-265 FTPFNLSSACLYP
+265 FTPFNLSFASLYP

-317 RMKMVEK
+317 RMKLVEN

-347 DFWIYESGSKSF
+347 DFWIYQSGSKSF
-359 VSAGSE
+359 VSSNSE
-365 RIGAIA
+365 HVSSMSSNAK
-371 DNRLSAIP
+371 SSSP
-379 KLTLVSAQWA
+379 KLKLVSAQWA

-394 EFKKQLPEML
+394 EFKKLLPEML

-422 STRLWKLLDSLK
+422 STRLWKLLDSVKEL
-434 DMVPHILLLTA
+434 VPHILLLTA

-455 HGLLNIL
+455 HGLLNLL
-462 GLPEHWKKFSKY
+462 GLPGQWKKFSKY

-479 IVSSQSNSIG
+479 IVSTQSNSIG
-489 LNEAKTLADLLISS
+489 LNEAKTMADLLLST

-508 WLPDLLTSKE
+508 WLPELLTSKE

-529 SKGSAASAI
+529 SQSSAASAI
-538 LIQNQLEVFT
+538 LIQNQLEAF
-548 RILTKVHPGHF
+548 RKILTKVHPGHF
-559 LTCRNTKSGLEKFG
+559 LTCRNTKTGLEKFG

-586 RMSGNLEKY
+586 TMSGKLEKY
-595 EWAVESYLSQAY
+595 EWAVENYLSQAY

-614 KPSGN
+614 KPGGK

-639 SRSSLLKRKMKI
+639 SRASLLKRKAKLS
-651 DLIGKAIKDSDSE
+651 LIGEALKDSNSE
-664 LLSRL
+664 LLINL

-679 LTSDDFGQLLPEIE
+679 LNTDDFGQLAPEIDF
-693 PQNGLNKILEN
+693 QNGLSKVLEN
-704 VKRAVT
+704 VKQAII

-721 ILDGVGEDI
+721 ILDGVGENI
-730 ENYDPKFSV
+730 ENHDPKFSV
-739 ALKSLEKYLAEGPVL
+739 AMKSLEKFLAEGPVL
-754 IFSRYT
+754 VFSRYT

-771 NSHLLNR
+771 NSHLLNKV
-778 IPGFALYTGGKAWIQ
+778 PGFALYTGGKAWIQ
-793 TSIGVVPATKSD
+793 TSMGVVPATKSD
-805 VTDALNSGLISL
+805 VTDALNSGVISL

-827 LNLQKAK
+827 LNLQTAK

-885 SRQADYQ
+885 SRQEDYQ

-913 FAGEQVN
+913 FAGEQVS
-920 TKNEYLELQRVREDY
+920 TKSEYLELQRVREDY

-950 PPASTNLRIDL
+950 PASTNLRVDL
-961 LEFLSMSDAELDT
+961 LEFIRLSDSELNT
-974 SKYSRE
+974 SRYSSE

-999 EIGELLTSVDN
+999 EIGELLTSVEN
-1010 LGNSDLC
+1010 LGNSGLC
-1017 IVLDNNKLLAFCT
+1017 LVLDDKKLLAFCT
-1030 RDKSGR
+1030 HDQSGR
-1036 IRLLNI
+1036 LRLLNI
-1042 MSLGRTFQSLF
+1042 MSLGRILQSIS
-1053 GKTTLSDSDYSGDSF
+1053 GKFTLEESDFSGDSF
-1068 EVSHLSIRLRN
+1068 EESHLSIHLRN
-1079 FLLTQSNIPNHSYAT
+1079 FLLEQSNIPNHSYAS
-1094 VPFEGIFLPWGDQR
+1094 VPFEGIFAPWSEQR
-1108 FVNLEVRELC
+1108 FINLEVQELC
-1118 RVNVE
+1118 KVNVE
-1123 SSS
+1123 S

>member
-1 MNKKLEEAS
+1 MNRNSGPAS
-10 DDFKSLSLRSFYST
+10 DDFKSLSVRSFYST
-24 TGHRILSEALTPILS
+24 TGHRILNEALSPILS
-39 RSTNYDRLTGY
+39 LSTNYDRLTGY
-50 FSVESLA
+50 FTVESLA
-57 SVASGLEAIY
+57 SVSAGLEAIY
-67 RKSGQMRLVIG
+67 RKSGKMRLVIG

-92 GSLLPETLVDEV
+92 GSLLPEALVDQV

-140 ASPKNKQG
+140 ASPKSQQG

-155 IFKDTSGNVIAG
+155 IFKDVNGNVIAG

-191 SEDDPT
+191 SAENPT
-197 LELVNSFDEIWKGLE
+197 LELVNSFEQIWKGLE
-212 PDIDIIPLDETF
+212 PDIDIIPLDEAF
-224 AAVILEKLGNPSN
+224 AKGILEKLGNPAN
-237 PFEDT
+237 PFENT
-242 SASRIAKNID
+242 STLRTTKNID
-252 FKSLIELVRTSPS
+252 FTSLIQLIRTSPS
-265 FTPFNLSSACLYP
+265 FTPFNLSFASLYP

-317 RMKMVEK
+317 RMKLVEN

-347 DFWIYESGSKSF
+347 DFWIYQSGSKSF
-359 VSAGSE
+359 VSANSE
-365 RIGAIA
+365 HVSSISG
-371 DNRLSAIP
+371 NSSSSAP
-379 KLTLVSAQWA
+379 KLKLVSAQWA

-394 EFKKQLPEML
+394 EFKKLLPEML

-410 AARVNVDQYGSK
+410 AARVNIDQYGSK
-422 STRLWKLLDSLK
+422 STRLWKLLDSVKEL
-434 DMVPHILLLTA
+434 VPHILLLTA

-455 HGLLNIL
+455 HGLLNLL
-462 GLPEHWKKFSKY
+462 GLPGQWKKFSKY

-479 IVSSQSNSIG
+479 IVSTQSNFIG
-489 LNEAKTLADLLISS
+489 LNEAKTMADLLLSS

-508 WLPDLLTSKE
+508 WLPELLTSKE

-529 SKGSAASAI
+529 SQSSAASAI
-538 LIQNQLEVFT
+538 LIQNQLEAF
-548 RILTKVHPGHF
+548 RKILTKIHPGHF
-559 LTCRNTKSGLEKFG
+559 LTCRNTKTGLEKFG

-586 RMSGNLEKY
+586 TMSGKLEKY

-614 KPSGN
+614 KPGGK

-639 SRSSLLKRKMKI
+639 SRASLLKRKAKLN
-651 DLIGKAIKDSDSE
+651 LIGAALKDSNSE
-664 LLSRL
+664 LLVKL
-669 LSDFDFEDED
+669 LNDFDFEDED
-679 LTSDDFGQLLPEIE
+679 LNTDDFGQLAPEIDV
-693 PQNGLNKILEN
+693 QKGISKVLEN
-704 VKRAVT
+704 VRQAII

-721 ILDGVGEDI
+721 ILDGVGENI
-730 ENYDPKFSV
+730 ENHDPKFSV
-739 ALKSLEKYLAEGPVL
+739 AMKSLEKFLGEGPVL
-754 IFSRYT
+754 VFSRYT

-771 NSHLLNR
+771 NSHLLNQV
-778 IPGFALYTGGKAWIQ
+778 PGFALYTGGKAWIQ
-793 TSIGVVPATKSD
+793 TSMGVVPATKSD
-805 VTDALNSGLISL
+805 VTDALNSGVISL

-827 LNLQKAK
+827 LNLQTAK

-853 RIARLGQKSPEVN
+853 RIARLGQESPEVN

-885 SRQADYQ
+885 SRQEDYQ

-913 FAGEQVN
+913 FAGEQVS
-920 TKNEYLELQRVREDY
+920 TKSEYLELQRVREDY

-950 PPASTNLRIDL
+950 PASTNLRVDL
-961 LEFLSMSDAELDT
+961 LEFIRLSDSELET
-974 SKYSRE
+974 SRYSSE

-999 EIGELLTSVDN
+999 EIGELLTSVEN

-1017 IVLDNNKLLAFCT
+1017 IILDDRKLLAFCT
-1030 RDKSGR
+1030 RDQSGR
-1036 IRLLNI
+1036 MRLLNI
-1042 MSLGRTFQSLF
+1042 MSLGRILQSIS
-1053 GKTTLSDSDYSGDSF
+1053 GKFILEASDFSGDSF
-1068 EVSHLSIRLRN
+1068 EESHLNIRLRN
-1079 FLLTQSNIPNHSYAT
+1079 FLLEQSNIPNHSYAS
-1094 VPFEGIFLPWGDQR
+1094 VPFEGVFAPWSEQR
-1108 FVNLEVRELC
+1108 FIALEVQELC
-1118 RVNVE
+1118 KVNVD
-1123 SSS
+1123 S

>member
-1 MNKKLEEAS
+1 MNRNSGQAS
-10 DDFKSLSLRSFYST
+10 DDFKSLSVRSFYST
-24 TGHRILSEALTPILS
+24 TGHRILNEALSPILS
-39 RSTNYDRLTGY
+39 LSTNYDRLTGY
-50 FSVESLA
+50 FTVESLA
-57 SVASGLEAIY
+57 SVAAGLEALY
-67 RKSGQMRLVIG
+67 RKSGKMRLVIG

-92 GSLLPETLVDEV
+92 GSLLPETLVNQV

-140 ASPKNKQG
+140 ASPKNQQG

-155 IFKDTSGNVIAG
+155 IFKDSNGNVIAG

-191 SEDDPT
+191 SAENPT
-197 LELVNSFDEIWKGLE
+197 LELVDSFEQIWKGLE
-212 PDIDIIPLDETF
+212 PDIDIIPLDEAF
-224 AAVILEKLGNPSN
+224 ARGILEKLGNPAN
-237 PFEDT
+237 PFENSST
-242 SASRIAKNID
+242 LRTAKNID
-252 FKSLIELVRTSPS
+252 FTSLIQLIRTSSS
-265 FTPFNLSSACLYP
+265 FTPFNLSFASLYP

-317 RMKMVEK
+317 RMKLVEN

-347 DFWIYESGSKSF
+347 DFWIYQSGSKSF
-359 VSAGSE
+359 VSANSE
-365 RIGAIA
+365 HVNSMSSNA
-371 DNRLSAIP
+371 LSSFP
-379 KLTLVSAQWA
+379 KLKLVSAQWA

-394 EFKKQLPEML
+394 EFKKLLPEML

-422 STRLWKLLDSLK
+422 STRLWKLLDSVKEL
-434 DMVPHILLLTA
+434 VPHILLLTA

-455 HGLLNIL
+455 HGLLNLL
-462 GLPEHWKKFSKY
+462 GLPGQWKKFSKY

-479 IVSSQSNSIG
+479 IISTQSNSIG
-489 LNEAKTLADLLISS
+489 LNEAKTMADLLLST

-508 WLPDLLTSKE
+508 WLPELLTSKE
-518 SLLIMELRQSQ
+518 SLLIMELRQSESQ
-529 SKGSAASAI
+529 SSAASAI
-538 LIQNQLEVFT
+538 LIQNQLEAF
-548 RILTKVHPGHF
+548 RKILTKVHPGHF
-559 LTCRNTKSGLEKFG
+559 LTCRNTKTGLEKFG

-586 RMSGNLEKY
+586 TMSGKLEKY

-614 KPSGN
+614 KPGGK

-639 SRSSLLKRKMKI
+639 SRASLLKRKAKLS
-651 DLIGKAIKDSDSE
+651 LIGEALKDSNSE
-664 LLSRL
+664 LLINL

-679 LTSDDFGQLLPEIE
+679 LNTDEFGQLAPEIDV
-693 PQNGLNKILEN
+693 QNGLSKVLEN
-704 VKRAVT
+704 VKHAII

-721 ILDGVGEDI
+721 ILDGVGENI
-730 ENYDPKFSV
+730 ENHDPKFSV
-739 ALKSLEKYLAEGPVL
+739 AMKSLEKFLGEGPVL
-754 IFSRYT
+754 VFSRYT

-771 NSHLLNR
+771 NSHLLNQV
-778 IPGFALYTGGKAWIQ
+778 PGFALYTGGKAWIQ
-793 TSIGVVPATKSD
+793 TSMGVVPATKSD
-805 VTDALNSGLISL
+805 VTDALNSGVISL

-827 LNLQKAK
+827 LNLQTAK

-853 RIARLGQKSPEVN
+853 RIARLGQKSLEVN

-885 SRQADYQ
+885 SRQEDYQ

-913 FAGEQVN
+913 FAGEQVS
-920 TKNEYLELQRVREDY
+920 TKSEYLELQRVREDY

-950 PPASTNLRIDL
+950 PASTNLRVDL
-961 LEFLSMSDAELDT
+961 LEFIRLSDSELDT
-974 SKYSRE
+974 SRYSSE

-999 EIGELLTSVDN
+999 EIGELLTSVEN

-1017 IVLDNNKLLAFCT
+1017 LVLDDKKLLAFCT
-1030 RDKSGR
+1030 HDHSGR

-1042 MSLGRTFQSLF
+1042 MSLGRILQSIS
-1053 GKTTLSDSDYSGDSF
+1053 GKFTLEESDFSGDSF
-1068 EVSHLSIRLRN
+1068 EESHLSIRLRN
-1079 FLLTQSNIPNHSYAT
+1079 FLLEQSNIPNHSYAS
-1094 VPFEGIFLPWGDQR
+1094 VPFEGIFAPWSEQR
-1108 FVNLEVRELC
+1108 FTNLEVQELC
-1118 RVNVE
+1118 KVNVE
-1123 SSS
+1123 S

>member
-1 MNKKLEEAS
+1 MNRNSGQAS
-10 DDFKSLSLRSFYST
+10 DDFKSLSVRSFYST
-24 TGHRILSEALTPILS
+24 TGHRILNEALAPILS
-39 RSTNYDRLTGY
+39 LSTNYDRLTGY
-50 FSVESLA
+50 FTVESLA
-57 SVASGLEAIY
+57 SVAAGLEAIY
-67 RKSGQMRLVIG
+67 RKSGKMRLVIG

-92 GSLLPETLVDEV
+92 GSLLPETLVDQV
-104 KEKFFVEVGQ
+104 KERFFVEVGQ

-140 ASPKNKQG
+140 ASPKSQQG

-155 IFKDTSGNVIAG
+155 IFKDSHGNIIAG

-191 SEDDPT
+191 STENPT
-197 LELVNSFDEIWKGLE
+197 LELVNSFEQIWKGLE
-212 PDIDIIPLDETF
+212 PDIDIIPLDEAF
-224 AAVILEKLGNPSN
+224 ARGILEKLGNPEN
-237 PFEDT
+237 PFENT
-242 SASRIAKNID
+242 SNLRTAKNID
-252 FKSLIELVRTSPS
+252 FTSLIQLIRTSSS
-265 FTPFNLSSACLYP
+265 FTPFNLSFASLYP

-317 RMKMVEK
+317 RMKLVEN

-359 VSAGSE
+359 VSANSE
-365 RIGAIA
+365 HISSISSSA
-371 DNRLSAIP
+371 LSSVP
-379 KLTLVSAQWA
+379 KLKLVSAQWA

-394 EFKKQLPEML
+394 EFKKLLPEML

-422 STRLWKLLDSLK
+422 STRLWKLLDSVKELI
-434 DMVPHILLLTA
+434 PHILLLTA

-455 HGLLNIL
+455 HGLLNLL
-462 GLPEHWKKFSKY
+462 GLPGQWKKFAKY

-479 IVSSQSNSIG
+479 IVSTKSNSIG
-489 LNEAKTLADLLISS
+489 LNEAKTMADLLLSS

-508 WLPDLLTSKE
+508 WLPELLTSKE

-529 SKGSAASAI
+529 SQSSAASAI

-548 RILTKVHPGHF
+548 KILTKVHPGHF

-586 RMSGNLEKY
+586 TMSGRLEKY

-614 KPSGN
+614 KPGGK

-639 SRSSLLKRKMKI
+639 SRASLLKRKAKLS
-651 DLIGKAIKDSDSE
+651 LIGEALKDSNSE
-664 LLSRL
+664 LLVKL
-669 LSDFDFEDED
+669 LRDFDFEDED
-679 LTSDDFGQLLPEIE
+679 LNTDDFGQLEPEIDV
-693 PQNGLNKILEN
+693 QNGLSKVLEN
-704 VKRAVT
+704 VKQAII
-710 LENSYIEELLR
+710 LESSYIEELLQ
-721 ILDGVGEDI
+721 ILDGVGENI
-730 ENYDPKFSV
+730 ENHDPKFSV
-739 ALKSLEKYLAEGPVL
+739 AMVSLEKYLGEGPVL
-754 IFSRYT
+754 VFSRYT
-760 DTLDGFLNLFC
+760 DTLDGFLNLFS
-771 NSHLLNR
+771 NSHLFNQVS
-778 IPGFALYTGGKAWIQ
+778 GFALYTGGKAWIQ
-793 TSIGVVPATKSD
+793 TSMGVVPATKSD
-805 VTDALNSGLISL
+805 VTDALNSGVISL

-827 LNLQKAK
+827 LNLQTAK

-885 SRQADYQ
+885 SRQEDYQ

-913 FAGEQVN
+913 FAGEQVS
-920 TKNEYLELQRVREDY
+920 TKSEYLELQRVREDY
-935 QRIALEKIWQSDGDF
+935 QRIALEKIWQTDGAF
-950 PPASTNLRIDL
+950 PASTNLRIDL
-961 LEFLSMSDAELDT
+961 LEFIRLSDSELDT
-974 SKYSRE
+974 SRYSGE

-999 EIGELLTSVDN
+999 EIGELLTSVEN
-1010 LGNSDLC
+1010 LGDSDLC
-1017 IVLDNNKLLAFCT
+1017 LVLDGAKLLAFCT
-1030 RDKSGR
+1030 RDESGR

-1042 MSLGRTFQSLF
+1042 MSLGRILQSIS
-1053 GKTTLSDSDYSGDSF
+1053 GKFTLEESDFSGDSF
-1068 EVSHLSIRLRN
+1068 EESHLSIRLRN
-1079 FLLTQSNIPNHSYAT
+1079 FLLEQSNIPNHSYAT
-1094 VPFEGIFLPWGDQR
+1094 VPFEGIFAPWSEQR
-1108 FVNLEVRELC
+1108 FVNLEVQELC
-1118 RVNVE
+1118 KVNVE
-1123 SSS
+1123 S

>member
-1 MNKKLEEAS
+1 MNRNSGQAS
-10 DDFKSLSLRSFYST
+10 DDFKSLSVRSFYST
-24 TGHRILSEALTPILS
+24 TGHRILNEALTPILS
-39 RSTNYDRLTGY
+39 LSTSYDRLTGY
-50 FSVESLA
+50 FTVESLA
-57 SVASGLEAIY
+57 SVAVGLEAIY
-67 RKSGQMRLVIG
+67 RKSGKMRLVIG

-92 GSLLPETLVDEV
+92 GSLLPETLVDQV
-104 KEKFFVEVGQ
+104 KEKFLVEVGQ

-128 WMLRLGLLEVRV
+128 WMLRLDLLEVRV
-140 ASPKNKQG
+140 ASPKSQQG

-155 IFKDTSGNVIAG
+155 IFKDSKGNVIAG

-191 SEDDPT
+191 SVENPT
-197 LELVNSFDEIWKGLE
+197 LELVHSFEQIWQGLE
-212 PDIDIIPLDETF
+212 PDIDIIPLDEAF
-224 AAVILEKLGNPSN
+224 ATGILEKLGNPAN
-237 PFEDT
+237 PFEDSST
-242 SASRIAKNID
+242 LRTAKNID
-252 FKSLIELVRTSPS
+252 FTSLLQLIRTSSS
-265 FTPFNLSSACLYP
+265 FTPFNLSFASLYP

-317 RMKMVEK
+317 RMKLVEN

-359 VSAGSE
+359 VSANSE
-365 RIGAIA
+365 HISSVSSNAA
-371 DNRLSAIP
+371 SSAP
-379 KLTLVSAQWA
+379 KLKLVSAQWA

-394 EFKKQLPEML
+394 EFKKLLPEML
-404 IVDEAH
+404 VVDEAH

-422 STRLWKLLDSLK
+422 STRLWKLLDSVK
-434 DMVPHILLLTA
+434 ESIPHILLLTA

-455 HGLLNIL
+455 HGLLNLL
-462 GLPEHWKKFSKY
+462 GLPGQWKKFSKY

-479 IVSSQSNSIG
+479 IVSTQSNSIG
-489 LNEAKTLADLLISS
+489 LNEAKTMADLLISS

-508 WLPDLLTSKE
+508 WLPELLTNKE

-529 SKGSAASAI
+529 SQSSAASAI
-538 LIQNQLEVFT
+538 LIQNQLDAF
-548 RILTKVHPGHF
+548 RKILTKVHPGHF

-580 FDAPEI
+580 FDAPEVT
-586 RMSGNLEKY
+586 MSGKLEKY

-614 KPSGN
+614 KPGGK

-639 SRSSLLKRKMKI
+639 SRASLLKRKAKLS
-651 DLIGKAIKDSDSE
+651 LIGEALKDSNSE
-664 LLSRL
+664 LLIKL

-679 LTSDDFGQLLPEIE
+679 LNTDDFGQLAPEIDI
-693 PQNGLNKILEN
+693 QNGLSKVLEN
-704 VKRAVT
+704 VKQAII

-721 ILDGVGEDI
+721 ILDGVGESI
-730 ENYDPKFSV
+730 ENHDPKFSV
-739 ALKSLEKYLAEGPVL
+739 AMKSLEKSLGEGPVL
-754 IFSRYT
+754 VFSRYT

-771 NSHLLNR
+771 NSHLMNQV
-778 IPGFALYTGGKAWIQ
+778 PGFALYTGGKAWIQ
-793 TSIGVVPATKSD
+793 TSMGVVPATKSD
-805 VTDALNSGLISL
+805 VTDALNSGVISL

-827 LNLQKAK
+827 LNLQMAK

-913 FAGEQVN
+913 FAGEQVS
-920 TKNEYLELQRVREDY
+920 TKNEYQELQRVREDY
-935 QRIALEKIWQSDGDF
+935 QRIALEKIWQTDGDL

-961 LEFLSMSDAELDT
+961 LEFIRLSDAELDT
-974 SKYSRE
+974 SRYSSE

-999 EIGELLTSVDN
+999 EIGELLTSVEN
-1010 LGNSDLC
+1010 LGNTDLC
-1017 IVLDNNKLLAFCT
+1017 LVLDDKKLLSFCT
-1030 RDKSGR
+1030 LDKSGR

-1042 MSLGRTFQSLF
+1042 MSLGRILQSIY
-1053 GKTTLSDSDYSGDSF
+1053 GKFTLDDSDFSGDSF
-1068 EVSHLSIRLRN
+1068 EESHLSIRLRN
-1079 FLLTQSNIPNHSYAT
+1079 FLLDQSNIPNHLYAT
-1094 VPFEGIFLPWGDQR
+1094 VPFEGIFAPWSEKR
-1108 FVNLEVRELC
+1108 FVNLEVQELC
-1118 RVNVE
+1118 KVNVE
-1123 SSS
+1123 S

>member
-1 MNKKLEEAS
+1 MNKKLEDS
-10 DDFKSLSLRSFYST
+10 PDDFKSLNVRSFYST
-24 TGHRILSEALTPILS
+24 TGHRILTEALTPILS
-39 RSTNYDRLTGY
+39 LSANYDRLTGY
-50 FSVESLA
+50 FTVESLA
-57 SVASGLEAIY
+57 SVAAGLEAIY
-67 RKSGQMRLVIG
+67 RKNGKMRLVIG

-92 GSLLPETLVDEV
+92 GTLLPETLVNQL
-104 KEKFFVEVGQ
+104 KERFLVELGQ
-114 LSDMTSKSAIAGIA
+114 LSDLTAKSAIAGIA

-140 ASPKNKQG
+140 ASPKSPQG

-155 IFKDTSGNVIAG
+155 IFKDSNRNVIAG

-191 SEDDPT
+191 SEEDPT
-197 LELVNSFDEIWKGLE
+197 LELVQSFEDIWNGLE
-212 PDIDIIPLDETF
+212 PDIDIIPLDEAF
-224 AAVILEKLGNPSN
+224 ATAILEKLGNLPN
-237 PFEDT
+237 PFNSSSTFT
-242 SASRIAKNID
+242 STKNID
-252 FKSLIELVRTSPS
+252 FSSLIQLVRTSPS
-265 FTPFNLSSACLYP
+265 FTPFNLSFASLYP
-278 HQERVFHESLSRWPV
+278 HQERVFYESLSRWPV

-317 RMKMVEK
+317 RMNLVDK

-338 EEMDRHFKL
+338 EEMHRHFNL
-347 DFWIYESGSKSF
+347 DFWIYESASKSF
-359 VSAGSE
+359 LSANSE
-365 RIGAIA
+365 RISNTTEKAS
-371 DNRLSAIP
+371 SAVP
-379 KLTLVSAQWA
+379 KLKLVSAQWA
-389 RLNEN
+389 RTNEN
-394 EFKKQLPEML
+394 EFKKHLPEML
-404 IVDEAH
+404 VVDEAH

-434 DMVPHILLLTA
+434 DLIPHILLLTA

-455 HGLLNIL
+455 HGLLSLL
-462 GLPEHWKKFSKY
+462 GLPGQWKKFSKY

-479 IVSSQSNSIG
+479 IVSTQSDSIG
-489 LNEAKTLADLLISS
+489 LNEAKTIADLLISS

-508 WLPDLLTSKE
+508 WLPELLTNKE
-518 SLLIMELRQSQ
+518 SLLIMELRQTKNQ
-529 SKGSAASAI
+529 SSAASAI
-538 LIQNQLEVFT
+538 LIKNQLEAFR

-573 YKFPVRK
+573 YRFPVRK
-580 FDAPEI
+580 FVAPKI
-586 RMSGNLEKY
+586 TMSGKLEKY
-595 EWAVESYLSQAY
+595 EWAVENYLSQAY

-614 KPSGN
+614 KPGGR

-639 SRSSLLKRKMKI
+639 SRASLLKRQEKI
-651 DLIGKAIKDSDSE
+651 KSIGEALKDSNSD
-664 LLSRL
+664 LLTRL
-669 LSDFDFEDED
+669 LNDFDFEDED
-679 LTSDDFGQLLPEIE
+679 VNTDEFGQLEPEIDA
-693 PQNGLNKILEN
+693 QNALSKVLETVN
-704 VKRAVT
+704 QAIN

-721 ILDGVGEDI
+721 ILDAVGEDI
-730 ENYDPKFSV
+730 ENHDPKFSV
-739 ALKSLEKYLAEGPVL
+739 AMDSLEKFLSLGSVL

-771 NSHLLNR
+771 NSHLSNQV
-778 IPGFALYTGGKAWIQ
+778 PGYALYTGGKAWIQ
-793 TSIGVVPATKSD
+793 TSLGVVSATKSD

-827 LNLQKAK
+827 LNLQTAK

-885 SRQADYQ
+885 SRQADYE

-920 TKNEYLELQRVREDY
+920 TKNEYFELQRVREDY
-935 QRIALEKIWQSDGDF
+935 QRIALEKIWQTDEDF
-950 PPASTNLRIDL
+950 SPASTNLRMDL
-961 LEFLSMSDAELDT
+961 LEFIGLFDAEFNT
-974 SKYSRE
+974 SKYSKE
-980 LTAEPGTPK
+980 LTAEPGTSK

-999 EIGELLTSVDN
+999 EIGKLLTTVDN

-1017 IVLDNNKLLAFCT
+1017 LVLDGKKLLAFCT
-1030 RDKSGR
+1030 YDKSER
-1036 IRLLNI
+1036 IRLLNV
-1042 MSLGRTFQSLF
+1042 MSLGRILQSIY
-1053 GKTTLSDSDYSGDSF
+1053 GKCSLSDTDFFGDSF
-1068 EVSHLSIRLRN
+1068 DKSHLSIRLQN
-1079 FLLTQSNIPNHSYAT
+1079 FLLSQLNIPNHSYAT
-1094 VPFEGIFLPWGDQR
+1094 VPFEGIFPPWSEQS

-1118 RVNVE
+1118 KVKVE
-1123 SSS
+1123 A

>member
-1 MNKKLEEAS
+1 M
-10 DDFKSLSLRSFYST
+10 
-24 TGHRILSEALTPILS
+24 
-39 RSTNYDRLTGY
+39 TGY
-50 FSVESLA
+50 FTVESLA
-57 SVASGLEAIY
+57 SVAAGLEAIY
-67 RKSGQMRLVIG
+67 RKSGKMRLVIG

-92 GSLLPETLVDEV
+92 GSLLPETLVDQV

-140 ASPKNKQG
+140 ASPKSQQG

-155 IFKDTSGNVIAG
+155 IFKDSNGNVIAG

-191 SEDDPT
+191 STDNPT
-197 LELVNSFDEIWKGLE
+197 LELVDSFEQIWKGLE
-212 PDIDIIPLDETF
+212 PDIDIIPLDEAF
-224 AAVILEKLGNPSN
+224 ANGILEKLGNPAN
-237 PFEDT
+237 PFENSST
-242 SASRIAKNID
+242 LRTAKNID
-252 FKSLIELVRTSPS
+252 FTSLIELIRTSSS
-265 FTPFNLSSACLYP
+265 FTPFNLSFASLYP

-317 RMKMVEK
+317 RMKLVEN

-347 DFWIYESGSKSF
+347 DFWIYQSGSKSF
-359 VSAGSE
+359 VSSNSE
-365 RIGAIA
+365 QVSSMSSNA
-371 DNRLSAIP
+371 SSSSP
-379 KLTLVSAQWA
+379 KLKLISAQWA

-394 EFKKQLPEML
+394 EFKKLLPEML

-422 STRLWKLLDSLK
+422 STRLWKLLDSVKEL
-434 DMVPHILLLTA
+434 VPHILLLTA

-455 HGLLNIL
+455 HGLLNLL
-462 GLPEHWKKFSKY
+462 GLPSQWKKFSKY

-479 IVSSQSNSIG
+479 IVSTQSNSIG
-489 LNEAKTLADLLISS
+489 LNEAKTMADLLLST

-508 WLPDLLTSKE
+508 WLPELLTSKE

-529 SKGSAASAI
+529 IQSSAASAI
-538 LIQNQLEVFT
+538 LIQNQLETF
-548 RILTKVHPGHF
+548 RKILTKVHPGHF
-559 LTCRNTKSGLEKFG
+559 LTCRNTKTGLEKFG

-586 RMSGNLEKY
+586 TMSGKLEKY
-595 EWAVESYLSQAY
+595 
-607 GKTEESL
+607 
-614 KPSGN
+614 
-619 FPIGFAKS
+619 
-627 GFYQRLVSSLFA
+627 
-639 SRSSLLKRKMKI
+639 
-651 DLIGKAIKDSDSE
+651 
-664 LLSRL
+664 
-669 LSDFDFEDED
+669 
-679 LTSDDFGQLLPEIE
+679 DFGQLVPEIDV
-693 PQNGLNKILEN
+693 QNGLSKVLEN
-704 VKRAVT
+704 VKHAII

-721 ILDGVGEDI
+721 ILDGVGENI
-730 ENYDPKFSV
+730 ENHDPKFSV
-739 ALKSLEKYLAEGPVL
+739 AMKSLEKFLGEGPVL
-754 IFSRYT
+754 VFSRYT

-771 NSHLLNR
+771 NSHLLNQV
-778 IPGFALYTGGKAWIQ
+778 PGFALYTGGKAWIQ
-793 TSIGVVPATKSD
+793 TSMGVVPATKSD
-805 VTDALNSGLISL
+805 VTDALNSGVISL

-827 LNLQKAK
+827 LNLQTAK

-885 SRQADYQ
+885 SRQEDYQ

-913 FAGEQVN
+913 FAGEQVS
-920 TKNEYLELQRVREDY
+920 TKSEYLELQRVREDY

-950 PPASTNLRIDL
+950 PASTNLRVDL
-961 LEFLSMSDAELDT
+961 LEFIRLSDSELET
-974 SKYSRE
+974 SRYSSE

-999 EIGELLTSVDN
+999 EIGELLTSVEN

-1017 IVLDNNKLLAFCT
+1017 LVLDDKKLLAFCT
-1030 RDKSGR
+1030 QNQSGH

-1042 MSLGRTFQSLF
+1042 MSLGRILQAIS
-1053 GKTTLSDSDYSGDSF
+1053 GKLTLEESDFSGDSF
-1068 EVSHLSIRLRN
+1068 EKSHLSIRLRN
-1079 FLLTQSNIPNHSYAT
+1079 FLLEQSNIPNHSYAS
-1094 VPFEGIFLPWGDQR
+1094 VPFEGIFAPWSEQR
-1108 FVNLEVRELC
+1108 FITLEVQELC
-1118 RVNVE
+1118 KVNVE
-1123 SSS
+1123 S

>member
-1 MNKKLEEAS
+1 MNRNSGQAS
-10 DDFKSLSLRSFYST
+10 DDFKSLSVRSFYST
-24 TGHRILSEALTPILS
+24 TGHRILNEALSPILS
-39 RSTNYDRLTGY
+39 LSTNYDRLTGY
-50 FSVESLA
+50 FTVESLA
-57 SVASGLEAIY
+57 SVAAGLEAIY
-67 RKSGQMRLVIG
+67 RKSGKMRLVIG

-92 GSLLPETLVDEV
+92 GSLLPETLVDQV

-140 ASPKNKQG
+140 ASPKSQQG

-155 IFKDTSGNVIAG
+155 IFKDSNGNVIAG

-191 SEDDPT
+191 SADNPT
-197 LELVNSFDEIWKGLE
+197 LELVNSFEQIWKGFE
-212 PDIDIIPLDETF
+212 PDIDIIPLDEAF
-224 AAVILEKLGNPSN
+224 ANGILEKLGNPAN
-237 PFEDT
+237 PFENSST
-242 SASRIAKNID
+242 LRTAKNID
-252 FKSLIELVRTSPS
+252 FTSLIELIRTSSS
-265 FTPFNLSSACLYP
+265 FTPFNLSFASLYP

-317 RMKMVEK
+317 RMKLVEN

-347 DFWIYESGSKSF
+347 DFWIYQSGSKSF
-359 VSAGSE
+359 VSSNSE
-365 RIGAIA
+365 HVSSMSSNASS
-371 DNRLSAIP
+371 LSP
-379 KLTLVSAQWA
+379 KLKLISAQWA

-394 EFKKQLPEML
+394 EFKKLLPEML

-422 STRLWKLLDSLK
+422 STRLWKLLDSVKEL
-434 DMVPHILLLTA
+434 VPHILLLTA

-455 HGLLNIL
+455 HGLLNLL
-462 GLPEHWKKFSKY
+462 GLPGQWKKFSKY

-479 IVSSQSNSIG
+479 IVSTQSNSIG
-489 LNEAKTLADLLISS
+489 LNEAKTMADLLLST

-508 WLPDLLTSKE
+508 WLPELLTSKE

-529 SKGSAASAI
+529 IQSSAASAI
-538 LIQNQLEVFT
+538 LIQNQLETF
-548 RILTKVHPGHF
+548 RKILTKVHPGHF
-559 LTCRNTKSGLEKFG
+559 LTCRNTKTGLEKFG

-586 RMSGNLEKY
+586 TMSGKLEKY
-595 EWAVESYLSQAY
+595 EWAVESYLTQAY

-614 KPSGN
+614 KPGGK

-639 SRSSLLKRKMKI
+639 SRASLLKRKAKLS
-651 DLIGKAIKDSDSE
+651 LIGEALKDSNSE
-664 LLSRL
+664 LLIKL
-669 LSDFDFEDED
+669 LSDFDFEDEE
-679 LTSDDFGQLLPEIE
+679 LNTDDFGQLVPEIDV
-693 PQNGLNKILEN
+693 QNGLSKVLEN
-704 VKRAVT
+704 VKHAII

-721 ILDGVGEDI
+721 ILDGVGENI
-730 ENYDPKFSV
+730 ENHDPKFST
-739 ALKSLEKYLAEGPVL
+739 AMKSLEKFLGEGPVL
-754 IFSRYT
+754 VFSRYT

-771 NSHLLNR
+771 NSHLLNQV
-778 IPGFALYTGGKAWIQ
+778 PGFALYTGGKAWIQ
-793 TSIGVVPATKSD
+793 TSMGVVPATKSD
-805 VTDALNSGLISL
+805 VTDALNSGVISL

-827 LNLQKAK
+827 LNLQTAK

-885 SRQADYQ
+885 SRQEDYQ

-913 FAGEQVN
+913 FAGEQVS
-920 TKNEYLELQRVREDY
+920 TKSEYLELQRVREDY

-950 PPASTNLRIDL
+950 PASTNLRVDL
-961 LEFLSMSDAELDT
+961 LEFIRLSDSELDT
-974 SKYSRE
+974 SRYSSE

-999 EIGELLTSVDN
+999 EIGELLTSVEN

-1017 IVLDNNKLLAFCT
+1017 LVLDDKKLLAFCT
-1030 RDKSGR
+1030 QNQSGH

-1042 MSLGRTFQSLF
+1042 MSLGRILQAIS
-1053 GKTTLSDSDYSGDSF
+1053 GKLTLEESDFSGDSF
-1068 EVSHLSIRLRN
+1068 EKSHLGIRLRN
-1079 FLLTQSNIPNHSYAT
+1079 FLLEQSNIPNHSYAS
-1094 VPFEGIFLPWGDQR
+1094 VPFEGIFAPWSEQR
-1108 FVNLEVRELC
+1108 FVNLEVQELC
-1118 RVNVE
+1118 KVQVE
-1123 SSS
+1123 S

>member
-1 MNKKLEEAS
+1 MNRNSGQAS
-10 DDFKSLSLRSFYST
+10 GDFKSLSVRSFYST
-24 TGHRILSEALTPILS
+24 TGHRILNEVLSPILS
-39 RSTNYDRLTGY
+39 LSTNYDRLTGY
-50 FSVESLA
+50 FTVESLA
-57 SVASGLEAIY
+57 SVAAGLEAIY
-67 RKSGQMRLVIG
+67 RKSGKMRLVIG

-92 GSLLPETLVDEV
+92 GSLLPETLINQV

-140 ASPKNKQG
+140 ASPKSQQG

-155 IFKDTSGNVIAG
+155 IFKDLNGNVIAG

-191 SEDDPT
+191 SAENPT
-197 LELVNSFDEIWKGLE
+197 LELVDSFEQIWKGLE
-212 PDIDIIPLDETF
+212 PDIDIIPLDEAF
-224 AAVILEKLGNPSN
+224 ARGILEKLGNPTN
-237 PFEDT
+237 PFENSSIFRT
-242 SASRIAKNID
+242 AKNID
-252 FKSLIELVRTSPS
+252 FTSLIQLIRTSSS
-265 FTPFNLSSACLYP
+265 FTPFNLSFASLYP

-317 RMKMVEK
+317 RMKLVEN

-347 DFWIYESGSKSF
+347 DFWIYQSGSKSF
-359 VSAGSE
+359 VSSNSQQISSMSSNA
-365 RIGAIA
+365 
-371 DNRLSAIP
+371 LSSSP
-379 KLTLVSAQWA
+379 KLKLVSAQWA

-394 EFKKQLPEML
+394 EFKKLLPEML

-422 STRLWKLLDSLK
+422 STRLWKLLDSIKEL
-434 DMVPHILLLTA
+434 VPHILLLTA

-455 HGLLNIL
+455 HGLLNLL
-462 GLPEHWKKFSKY
+462 GLPGQWKKFSKY

-479 IVSSQSNSIG
+479 IVSTQSNSIG
-489 LNEAKTLADLLISS
+489 LNEAKTMADLLLST

-508 WLPDLLTSKE
+508 WLPELLTSKE

-529 SKGSAASAI
+529 SQSSAASAI
-538 LIQNQLEVFT
+538 LIQNQLEAF
-548 RILTKVHPGHF
+548 RKILTKVHPGHF
-559 LTCRNTKSGLEKFG
+559 LTCRNTKTGLEKFG
-573 YKFPVRK
+573 YKFPIRM

-586 RMSGNLEKY
+586 AMSGKLEKY
-595 EWAVESYLSQAY
+595 EWAIENYLSQAY

-614 KPSGN
+614 KPGGK

-639 SRSSLLKRKMKI
+639 SRASLLKRKAK
-651 DLIGKAIKDSDSE
+651 LSHIGEALKDSNSE
-664 LLSRL
+664 LLINL

-679 LTSDDFGQLLPEIE
+679 LNTDDFGQLAPEIDI
-693 PQNGLNKILEN
+693 QNGLSKVLEN
-704 VKRAVT
+704 VKQAII

-721 ILDGVGEDI
+721 ILNGVGEDI
-730 ENYDPKFSV
+730 ENHDPKFSV
-739 ALKSLEKYLAEGPVL
+739 AMKSLEKFLGEGPVL
-754 IFSRYT
+754 VFSRYT
-760 DTLDGFLNLFC
+760 DTLDGFLNLFS
-771 NSHLLNR
+771 NSHLLTQV
-778 IPGFALYTGGKAWIQ
+778 PGFALYTGGKAWIR
-793 TSIGVVPATKSD
+793 TSMGVVPATKSD
-805 VTDALNSGLISL
+805 VTDALNSGVISL

-827 LNLQKAK
+827 LNLQRAK

-853 RIARLGQKSPEVN
+853 RIARLGQKSSEVN

-885 SRQADYQ
+885 SRQEDYQ

-913 FAGEQVN
+913 FAGEQVS
-920 TKNEYLELQRVREDY
+920 TKSEYLELQRVREDY
-935 QRIALEKIWQSDGDF
+935 QRVALEKIWQSDGDF
-950 PPASTNLRIDL
+950 PASTNLRVDL
-961 LEFLSMSDAELDT
+961 LEFIRLSDSELDT
-974 SKYSRE
+974 SRYSSE

-999 EIGELLTSVDN
+999 EIGELLTSVEN

-1017 IVLDNNKLLAFCT
+1017 LVLDDKKLLAFCT
-1030 RDKSGR
+1030 HNQSGR
-1036 IRLLNI
+1036 IRLLNV
-1042 MSLGRTFQSLF
+1042 MSLGRILQSIS
-1053 GKTTLSDSDYSGDSF
+1053 GKLTLEESDFSGDSF
-1068 EVSHLSIRLRN
+1068 EESHLSIRLRN
-1079 FLLTQSNIPNHSYAT
+1079 FLLEQSNIPNHSYAT
-1094 VPFEGIFLPWGDQR
+1094 VPFEGIFAPWSEQR
-1108 FVNLEVRELC
+1108 FINLEVQELC
-1118 RVNVE
+1118 KVNVE
-1123 SSS
+1123 S

>member
-1 MNKKLEEAS
+1 MNRNSGQAS
-10 DDFKSLSLRSFYST
+10 DDFKSLSVRSFYST
-24 TGHRILSEALTPILS
+24 TGHRILNEALTPILS
-39 RSTNYDRLTGY
+39 LSTNYDRLTGY
-50 FSVESLA
+50 FTVESLA
-57 SVASGLEAIY
+57 SVAAGLEAIY
-67 RKSGQMRLVIG
+67 RKSGKMRLVIG

-92 GSLLPETLVDEV
+92 GSLLPETLVDQV

-140 ASPKNKQG
+140 ASPKSQQG

-155 IFKDTSGNVIAG
+155 IFKDSNGNVIAG

-191 SEDDPT
+191 SVENPT
-197 LELVNSFDEIWKGLE
+197 LELVHSFEQIWKGLE
-212 PDIDIIPLDETF
+212 PDIDIIPLDEAF
-224 AAVILEKLGNPSN
+224 AMGILEKLGNPAN
-237 PFEDT
+237 PFADSSSLRT
-242 SASRIAKNID
+242 DKNID
-252 FKSLIELVRTSPS
+252 FTSLIQLIRTSSS
-265 FTPFNLSSACLYP
+265 FTPFNLSFASLYP

-317 RMKMVEK
+317 RMKLVEN

-359 VSAGSE
+359 VSANSE
-365 RIGAIA
+365 HVSSVSRNAVS
-371 DNRLSAIP
+371 SAP
-379 KLTLVSAQWA
+379 KLKLVSAQWA

-394 EFKKQLPEML
+394 EFKKLLPEML
-404 IVDEAH
+404 VVDEAH

-422 STRLWKLLDSLK
+422 STRLWRLLDSVKELI
-434 DMVPHILLLTA
+434 PHVLLLTA

-455 HGLLNIL
+455 HGLLNLL
-462 GLPEHWKKFSKY
+462 GLPGQWKKFAKY

-479 IVSSQSNSIG
+479 IVSTQSNSIG
-489 LNEAKTLADLLISS
+489 LNEAKTMADLLLSS

-508 WLPDLLTSKE
+508 WLPELLTSKE

-529 SKGSAASAI
+529 NQSSAASAI
-538 LIQNQLEVFT
+538 LIQNQLDAF
-548 RILTKVHPGHF
+548 RKILTKVHPGHF

-586 RMSGNLEKY
+586 TMSGKLEKY

-614 KPSGN
+614 KPGGK

-627 GFYQRLVSSLFA
+627 GFYQRLVSSLYA
-639 SRSSLLKRKMKI
+639 SRASLLKRKAKLS
-651 DLIGKAIKDSDSE
+651 LIGEALKDSNSD
-664 LLSRL
+664 LLIKL

-679 LTSDDFGQLLPEIE
+679 LNTDDFGQLAPELDV
-693 PQNGLNKILEN
+693 QNGLSKVLEN
-704 VKRAVT
+704 VKQAII

-721 ILDGVGEDI
+721 ILDGVGESI
-730 ENYDPKFSV
+730 ENHDPKFSV
-739 ALKSLEKYLAEGPVL
+739 AMKSLEKFLVEGPVL
-754 IFSRYT
+754 VFSRYT

-771 NSHLLNR
+771 NSHLLNQVS
-778 IPGFALYTGGKAWIQ
+778 GFALYTGGKAWIQ
-793 TSIGVVPATKSD
+793 TSMGVVPATKSD
-805 VTDALNSGLISL
+805 VTDALNSGVISL

-827 LNLQKAK
+827 LNLQTAK

-853 RIARLGQKSPEVN
+853 RIARLGQKSAEVN

-885 SRQADYQ
+885 SRQADYE

-913 FAGEQVN
+913 FAGEQVG
-920 TKNEYLELQRVREDY
+920 TKNEYLELQRVREHY
-935 QRIALEKIWQSDGDF
+935 QRIALEKIWQTDGEL
-950 PPASTNLRIDL
+950 PPASTNLRVDL
-961 LEFLSMSDAELDT
+961 LEFIRLSDAELET
-974 SKYSRE
+974 SRYSSE

-999 EIGELLTSVDN
+999 EIGELLTSVEN

-1017 IVLDNNKLLAFCT
+1017 VILEEKKLLAFCT
-1030 RDKSGR
+1030 YDASGR

-1042 MSLGRTFQSLF
+1042 MSLGRILQSIY
-1053 GKTTLSDSDYSGDSF
+1053 GKVTLDDSDFSGDSF
-1068 EVSHLSIRLRN
+1068 EESHLSIRLRN
-1079 FLLTQSNIPNHSYAT
+1079 FLLEQSNIPNHLHAT
-1094 VPFEGIFLPWGDQR
+1094 VPFDGIFAPWSEQR
-1108 FVNLEVRELC
+1108 FIDLEVQELC
-1118 RVNVE
+1118 KVNVE
-1123 SSS
+1123 S

>member
-1 MNKKLEEAS
+1 MNRNSGQAS
-10 DDFKSLSLRSFYST
+10 DDFKSLSVRSFYST
-24 TGHRILSEALTPILS
+24 TGHRILNEALSPILS

-50 FSVESLA
+50 FTVESLA
-57 SVASGLEAIY
+57 SVAAGLEAIY
-67 RKSGQMRLVIG
+67 RKSGKMRLVIG

-92 GSLLPETLVDEV
+92 GSLLPETLVNQV

-140 ASPKNKQG
+140 ASPKSQQG

-155 IFKDTSGNVIAG
+155 IFKDANGNVIAG

-191 SEDDPT
+191 SAENPT
-197 LELVNSFDEIWKGLE
+197 LELVNSFEQIWKGLE
-212 PDIDIIPLDETF
+212 PDIDIIPLDEAF
-224 AAVILEKLGNPSN
+224 ATGILEKLGNPAN

-242 SASRIAKNID
+242 STLGTTKNID
-252 FKSLIELVRTSPS
+252 FTSLIQLIRTSPS
-265 FTPFNLSSACLYP
+265 FTPFNLSFASLYP

-317 RMKMVEK
+317 RMKLVEN

-331 GLLRQWQ
+331 GLMRQWQ

-347 DFWIYESGSKSF
+347 DFWIYQSGSKSF
-359 VSAGSE
+359 VSANSE
-365 RIGAIA
+365 QVSSISS
-371 DNRLSAIP
+371 NSSSSSP
-379 KLTLVSAQWA
+379 KLKLVSAQWA

-394 EFKKQLPEML
+394 EFKKLLPEML

-410 AARVNVDQYGSK
+410 AARVNIDQYGSK
-422 STRLWKLLDSLK
+422 STRLWKLLDSVKEL
-434 DMVPHILLLTA
+434 VPHFLLLTA

-455 HGLLNIL
+455 HGLLNLL
-462 GLPEHWKKFSKY
+462 GLPGQWKKFSKY

-479 IVSSQSNSIG
+479 IVSTQSNSIG
-489 LNEAKTLADLLISS
+489 LNEAKTMADLLLSS

-508 WLPDLLTSKE
+508 WLPELLTSKE

-529 SKGSAASAI
+529 SQSSASSAI
-538 LIQNQLEVFT
+538 LIQNQLEAF
-548 RILTKVHPGHF
+548 RKILTKIHPGHF
-559 LTCRNTKSGLEKFG
+559 LTCRNTKTGLEKFG

-586 RMSGNLEKY
+586 TMSGKLEKY

-614 KPSGN
+614 KPGGR

-627 GFYQRLVSSLFA
+627 GFYQRLVSSLYA
-639 SRSSLLKRKMKI
+639 SRASLHKRKSKI
-651 DLIGKAIKDSDSE
+651 SLIAEALKDSNSE
-664 LLSRL
+664 LLIKL
-669 LSDFDFEDED
+669 LNDFDFEDED
-679 LTSDDFGQLLPEIE
+679 LNTDDFGQLAPDIDV
-693 PQNGLNKILEN
+693 QNGLTKVLEN
-704 VKRAVT
+704 VRQAII

-721 ILDGVGEDI
+721 ILDGVGEKI
-730 ENYDPKFSV
+730 ENHDPKFSV
-739 ALKSLEKYLAEGPVL
+739 AMKSLEKFLGEGPVL
-754 IFSRYT
+754 VFSRYT

-771 NSHLLNR
+771 DSHLLNQV
-778 IPGFALYTGGKAWIQ
+778 PGFALYTGGKAWIQ
-793 TSIGVVPATKSD
+793 TSMGVVPATKSD

-827 LNLQKAK
+827 LNLQTAK

-853 RIARLGQKSPEVN
+853 RIARLGQKSSQVN

-885 SRQADYQ
+885 SRQEDYQ

-913 FAGEQVN
+913 FAGEQVS
-920 TKNEYLELQRVREDY
+920 TKSEYLELQRVREDY

-950 PPASTNLRIDL
+950 PASTNLRVDL
-961 LEFLSMSDAELDT
+961 LEFIRLSDSDLDT
-974 SKYSRE
+974 SKYSSE

-999 EIGELLTSVDN
+999 EIGKLLTSVEN
-1010 LGNSDLC
+1010 LGNSELC
-1017 IVLDNNKLLAFCT
+1017 LVLNDGNLLAFCT
-1030 RDKSGR
+1030 RDSSGHL
-1036 IRLLNI
+1036 RLLNI
-1042 MSLGRTFQSLF
+1042 MSLGRILQSIS
-1053 GKTTLSDSDYSGDSF
+1053 GKFTLESSDFSGDSF
-1068 EVSHLSIRLRN
+1068 GESHLSIRLRN
-1079 FLLTQSNIPNHSYAT
+1079 FLLEQSNIPNHSYAS
-1094 VPFEGIFLPWGDQR
+1094 VPFEGVFAPWSEQR
-1108 FVNLEVRELC
+1108 FSNLEVQELC
-1118 RVNVE
+1118 KVNVD
-1123 SSS
+1123 SKL

>member
-1 MNKKLEEAS
+1 MNRNSGPAS
-10 DDFKSLSLRSFYST
+10 DDFKSLSVRSFYST
-24 TGHRILSEALTPILS
+24 TGHRILNEALSPILS
-39 RSTNYDRLTGY
+39 LSTNYDRLTGY
-50 FSVESLA
+50 FTVESLA
-57 SVASGLEAIY
+57 SVSAGLEAIY
-67 RKSGQMRLVIG
+67 RKSGKMRLVIG

-92 GSLLPETLVDEV
+92 GSLLPEALVDQV

-140 ASPKNKQG
+140 ASPKSQQG

-155 IFKDTSGNVIAG
+155 IFKDVNGNVIAG

-191 SEDDPT
+191 SAENPT
-197 LELVNSFDEIWKGLE
+197 LELVNSFEQIWKGLE
-212 PDIDIIPLDETF
+212 PDIDIIPLDEAF
-224 AAVILEKLGNPSN
+224 AKGILEKLGNPAN
-237 PFEDT
+237 PFENT
-242 SASRIAKNID
+242 STLRTTKNID
-252 FKSLIELVRTSPS
+252 FTSLIQLIRTSPS
-265 FTPFNLSSACLYP
+265 FTPFNLSFASLYP

-317 RMKMVEK
+317 RMKLVEN

-347 DFWIYESGSKSF
+347 DFWIYQSGSKSC
-359 VSAGSE
+359 VSANSE
-365 RIGAIA
+365 HVSSISG
-371 DNRLSAIP
+371 NSSSSAP
-379 KLTLVSAQWA
+379 KLKLVSAQWA

-394 EFKKQLPEML
+394 EFKKLLPEML

-410 AARVNVDQYGSK
+410 AARVNIDQYGSK
-422 STRLWKLLDSLK
+422 STRLWKLLDSVKEL
-434 DMVPHILLLTA
+434 VPHILLLTA

-455 HGLLNIL
+455 HGLLNLL
-462 GLPEHWKKFSKY
+462 GLPGQWKKFSKY

-479 IVSSQSNSIG
+479 IVSTQSNFIG
-489 LNEAKTLADLLISS
+489 LNEAKTMADLLLSS

-508 WLPDLLTSKE
+508 WLPELLTSKE

-529 SKGSAASAI
+529 SQSSAASAI
-538 LIQNQLEVFT
+538 LIQNQLEAF
-548 RILTKVHPGHF
+548 RKILTKIHPGHF
-559 LTCRNTKSGLEKFG
+559 LTCRNTKTGLEKFG

-586 RMSGNLEKY
+586 TMSGKLEKY

-614 KPSGN
+614 KPGGK

-639 SRSSLLKRKMKI
+639 SRASLLKRKAKLN
-651 DLIGKAIKDSDSE
+651 LIGAALKDSNSE
-664 LLSRL
+664 LLVKL
-669 LSDFDFEDED
+669 LNDFDFEDED
-679 LTSDDFGQLLPEIE
+679 LNTDDFGQLAPEIDV
-693 PQNGLNKILEN
+693 QKGISKVLEN
-704 VKRAVT
+704 VRQAII

-721 ILDGVGEDI
+721 ILDGVGENI
-730 ENYDPKFSV
+730 ENHDPKFSV
-739 ALKSLEKYLAEGPVL
+739 AMKSLEKFLGEGPVL
-754 IFSRYT
+754 VFSRYT

-771 NSHLLNR
+771 NSHLLNQV
-778 IPGFALYTGGKAWIQ
+778 PGFALYTGGKAWIQ
-793 TSIGVVPATKSD
+793 TSMGVVPATKSD
-805 VTDALNSGLISL
+805 VTDALNSGVISL

-827 LNLQKAK
+827 LNLQTAK

-853 RIARLGQKSPEVN
+853 RIARLGQESPEVN

-885 SRQADYQ
+885 SRQEDYQ

-913 FAGEQVN
+913 FAGEQVS
-920 TKNEYLELQRVREDY
+920 TKSEYLELQRVREDY

-950 PPASTNLRIDL
+950 PASTNLRVDL
-961 LEFLSMSDAELDT
+961 LEFIRLSDSELET
-974 SKYSRE
+974 SRYSSE

-999 EIGELLTSVDN
+999 EIGELLTSVEN

-1017 IVLDNNKLLAFCT
+1017 IILDDRKLLAFCT
-1030 RDKSGR
+1030 RDQSGR
-1036 IRLLNI
+1036 MRLLNI
-1042 MSLGRTFQSLF
+1042 MSLGRILQSIS
-1053 GKTTLSDSDYSGDSF
+1053 GKFILEASDFSGDSF
-1068 EVSHLSIRLRN
+1068 EESHLNIRLRN
-1079 FLLTQSNIPNHSYAT
+1079 FLLEQSNIPNHSYAS
-1094 VPFEGIFLPWGDQR
+1094 VPFEGVFAPWSEQR
-1108 FVNLEVRELC
+1108 FIALEVQELC
-1118 RVNVE
+1118 KVNVD
-1123 SSS
+1123 S

>member
-1 MNKKLEEAS
+1 MNRNSGQAS
-10 DDFKSLSLRSFYST
+10 DDFKSLSVRSFYST
-24 TGHRILSEALTPILS
+24 TGHRILNEALTPILS
-39 RSTNYDRLTGY
+39 LSTNYDRLTGY
-50 FSVESLA
+50 FTVESLA
-57 SVASGLEAIY
+57 SVAAGLEAIY
-67 RKSGQMRLVIG
+67 RKSGKMRLVIG

-92 GSLLPETLVDEV
+92 GSLLPETLVNQV

-140 ASPKNKQG
+140 ASPKSQQG

-155 IFKDTSGNVIAG
+155 IFKDSNGNVIAG

-191 SEDDPT
+191 SLENPT
-197 LELVNSFDEIWKGLE
+197 LELVHSFEQIWKGLE
-212 PDIDIIPLDETF
+212 PDIDIIPLDEAF
-224 AAVILEKLGNPSN
+224 ATGILEKLGNPSN
-237 PFEDT
+237 PFEDLSSLRT
-242 SASRIAKNID
+242 AKNID
-252 FKSLIELVRTSPS
+252 FTSLIQLIRTSSS
-265 FTPFNLSSACLYP
+265 FTPFNLSFASLYP

-317 RMKMVEK
+317 RMELVQN

-359 VSAGSE
+359 VSANSE
-365 RIGAIA
+365 HISSVSSNALR
-371 DNRLSAIP
+371 SAP
-379 KLTLVSAQWA
+379 KLKLVSAQWA

-394 EFKKQLPEML
+394 EFKKLLPEML
-404 IVDEAH
+404 VVDEAH

-422 STRLWKLLDSLK
+422 STRLWKLLDSVKELI
-434 DMVPHILLLTA
+434 PHVLLLTA
-445 TPMQVHPSEY
+445 TPMQVHPSEF
-455 HGLLNIL
+455 HGLLNLL
-462 GLPEHWKKFSKY
+462 GLPGQWKKFAKY

-479 IVSSQSNSIG
+479 IVSTQSSSIG
-489 LNEAKTLADLLISS
+489 LNEAKTMADLLLSS

-508 WLPDLLTSKE
+508 WLPELLTSKE

-529 SKGSAASAI
+529 SQSSAASAI
-538 LIQNQLEVFT
+538 LIQNQLEVF
-548 RILTKVHPGHF
+548 RKILTKVHPGHF

-586 RMSGNLEKY
+586 TMSGKLEKY

-614 KPSGN
+614 KPGGK

-639 SRSSLLKRKMKI
+639 SRASLLKRKAKLN
-651 DLIGKAIKDSDSE
+651 LIGEALNDSNSE
-664 LLSRL
+664 LLIKL

-679 LTSDDFGQLLPEIE
+679 LNSDEFGQLAPEIDG
-693 PQNGLNKILEN
+693 QNGLSKVLEN
-704 VKRAVT
+704 VKQAII

-721 ILDGVGEDI
+721 ILDGVGESI
-730 ENYDPKFSV
+730 ENHDPKFSV
-739 ALKSLEKYLAEGPVL
+739 AMKSLEKFLGEGPVL
-754 IFSRYT
+754 VFSRYT

-771 NSHLLNR
+771 NSHLLNQV
-778 IPGFALYTGGKAWIQ
+778 PGFALYTGGKAWIQ
-793 TSIGVVPATKSD
+793 TSMGVVPATKSD
-805 VTDALNSGLISL
+805 VTDALNSGVISL

-827 LNLQKAK
+827 LNLQTAK

-902 ADAIRNEVRNK
+902 ADAISNEVRNK
-913 FAGEQVN
+913 FAGEQVS

-935 QRIALEKIWQSDGDF
+935 QRIALEKIWQTDGDL

-961 LEFLSMSDAELDT
+961 LEFIRLSDAELDT
-974 SKYSRE
+974 SKYSSE

-999 EIGELLTSVDN
+999 EIGELLTSVEN
-1010 LGNSDLC
+1010 LGNSNLC
-1017 IVLDNNKLLAFCT
+1017 LILDDKKLLAFCT
-1030 RDKSGR
+1030 YDQSGR

-1042 MSLGRTFQSLF
+1042 MSLGRIFQSIC
-1053 GKTTLSDSDYSGDSF
+1053 GKFTLNESDFSGDSF
-1068 EVSHLSIRLRN
+1068 EESHLSIRLRN
-1079 FLLTQSNIPNHSYAT
+1079 FLLEQSNIPNHLYAT
-1094 VPFEGIFLPWGDQR
+1094 VSFEGIFAPWSEQS
-1108 FVNLEVRELC
+1108 FINLEVQELC
-1118 RVNVE
+1118 KVNVE
-1123 SSS
+1123 S